1 LHKSIAFL
9 AVNNTLSIYKASA
22 GAGKTFTLTVEYILL
37 LLRKGKKEFEQT
49 LAVTFTNKATA
60 EMKERILETL
70 YGLSH
75 NIPECDGYLKVIQN
89 RLKELDEVMSE
100 QMIRQRASEALS
112 AILHDYTHFRVET
125 IDSFFQSVL
134 RNLAHELGLTAN
146 LQVELNNDEVVSR
159 AVDRVIENMQNR
171 KDVQGWIMDYV
182 EEQLQ
187 TGERWNIAGMIKQ
200 FARCIF
206 EEAFQNR
213 SAEEREKISDS
224 AEMNAFKKEMHAI
237 INSCKNQLSEKA
249 EAFERL
255 VNEKTLNFERI
266 SNGRIYLSFLNLVR
280 SEKTAPAS
288 ATIYKAAD
296 NYEAMLKA
304 KDKTDPVLIAEAQE
318 IQTALAELLHLYEQN
333 SIAINTAK
341 LSLRYLNPLRLLNV
355 IEQEA
360 NTINAENNQFNLS
373 KTPTLL
379 SKLVEK
385 TDAPF
390 VFEKIGTQFHNVM
403 IDEFQDTSRLQW
415 NNFKVLLLENQSTGG
430 NDLLVGDIKQS
441 IYRWR
446 NGDWAILKNVKKEL
460 ANLSPQDKELR
471 YNFRSKKN
479 VIDFNNAFFPKAA
492 KVLDEIEPNARFQL
506 QDIYSDVEQQ
516 TNQTKEE
523 GYASVTLYTKSGNSA
538 PEDYEECMITDMIT
552 QIRTLMQG
560 GLTTQDFAILVR
572 KKDNAESL
580 ISWFHQL
587 APEIKLVSD
596 EAFLLESSVAVQML
610 VAALFVL
617 NDTKHLNPIPER
629 YLMMHY
635 HSDVLRQPRPMLE
648 IATAQPDELLPE
660 AFTQHKQE
668 LAQLPLY
675 LLCERLY
682 QIFQLDKI
690 EGQDTY
696 IFTFMDELQNHL
708 RSNPSDIHT
717 FLKAWDENIHN
728 HSIPAG
734 EVDGIRILTIHK
746 SKGLQFHTV
755 LLPYMDWTIEKDRND
770 DTIWCQA
777 EKEPFNALGSLPINA
792 GKNMQ
797 QSEFAP
803 DYNEEHLQRRVDALN
818 MIYVAFT
825 RAENNLY
832 VWGLT
837 AENEGSISIAG
848 DLIRAALPN
857 SQFIIHNSEFKIK
870 NEEQSGNSNSSLENN
885 SQRSTQHSP
894 KGGDGGGLST
904 LNSQLVYELGTP
916 VTAHKTEK
924 QHKNRMKSSHEEE
937 DALPVAMTSNAPTL
951 DFMQSNQSRKFIGS
965 LGTEEEAKTGKQ
977 TYLEVGKIMHYVLS
991 QIEHTGQ
998 IQKVLNHCMA
1008 EGIIT
1013 DRKLMDVVIK
1023 RLQKGFSN
1031 PKIAQWFSAD
1041 NQVFNECS
1049 ITSINKKTGEPYTLR
1064 PDRVIINGNQI
1075 TVIDFKFG
1083 RPEKEHHTQVQTYKE
1098 LMRTMY
1104 PDKQVEGYLWYI
1116 YSGKTE
1122 EVKA

>member
-1 LHKSIAFL
+1 MS
-9 AVNNTLSIYKASA
+9 NTLSIYKASA

-37 LLRKGKKEFEQT
+37 LLRNGRKEFEHT

-70 YGLSH
+70 YGLQ
-75 NIPECDGYLKVIQN
+75 NGIPECNGYLKVIQM
-89 RLKELDEVMSE
+89 RLKEFGEEMGE
-100 QMIRQRASEALS
+100 EMIRQRAGEALS

-146 LQVELNNDEVVSR
+146 LQVELNNDEVISR
-159 AVDRVIENMQNR
+159 SVDRVIENMQNR

-187 TGERWNIAGMIKQ
+187 TGERWNISGMIKQ

-224 AEMNAFKKEMHAI
+224 RQMSDFKKEMHSI
-237 INSCKNQLSEKA
+237 ITSCRNQLKESA
-249 EAFERL
+249 DALEAL
-255 VNEKTLNFERI
+255 VNEKALNFERI

-280 SEKTAPAS
+280 SEKMDGAS
-288 ATIYKAAD
+288 NTIYKAAD
-296 NYEAMLKA
+296 DYEVMLKA
-304 KDKTDPVLIAEAQE
+304 KDKNDLVLVADAQE
-318 IQTALAELLHLYEQN
+318 IQGGLSELLHLYERN

-360 NTINAENNQFNLS
+360 NSINAENNQFNLS

-385 TDAPF
+385 SDAPF

-415 NNFKVLLLENQSTGG
+415 NNFKVLLIENQSTGG

-446 NGDWAILKNVKKEL
+446 NGDWAILKNVKEEL
-460 ANLSPQDKELR
+460 ASLSPQDKELR

-479 VIDFNNAFFPKAA
+479 IIDFNNAFFPKAA
-492 KVLDEIEPNARFQL
+492 KALDDIEPQARFQIE
-506 QDIYSDVEQQ
+506 DIYSDVEQQ
-516 TNQTKEE
+516 TMQTKNE
-523 GYASVTLYTKSGNSA
+523 GYISISLYTKSGNSA
-538 PEDYEECMITDMIT
+538 PEDYEEGMVTDMISH
-552 QIRTLMQG
+552 IRQMMQE

-580 ISWFHQL
+580 LQWFHLL

-617 NDTKHLNPIPER
+617 NDNKHLNPIPER

-635 HSDVLRQPRPMLE
+635 HSDVLGQPLSMLQV
-648 IATAQPDELLPE
+648 ATDKAEDLLPE
-660 AFTQHKQE
+660 AFIQHKQE

-682 QIFQLDKI
+682 QLFHLDKI
-690 EGQDTY
+690 PGQDTY

-717 FLKAWDENIHN
+717 FLQAWDETIHN
-728 HSIPAG
+728 RSIPAG

-770 DTIWCQA
+770 DTIWCQTD
-777 EKEPFNALGSLPINA
+777 KEPYNALGSLPINA

-797 QSEFAP
+797 QSDFAS

-825 RAENNLY
+825 RAENNLL

-837 AENEGSISIAG
+837 AEKEGTITSAG
-848 DLIRAALPN
+848 DLIRAAIPN
-857 SQFIIHNSEFKIK
+857 SK
-870 NEEQSGNSNSSLENN
+870 
-885 SQRSTQHSP
+885 
-894 KGGDGGGLST
+894 LST
-904 LNSQLVYELGTP
+904 LNSKLIYELGEA
-916 VTAHKTEK
+916 VTSHKSEKK
-924 QHKNRMKSSHEEE
+924 QHKNRMKSSHEKEE
-937 DALPVAMTSNAPTL
+937 ALGVTMTSNAPTL

-965 LGTEEEAKTGKQ
+965 LGTEETEETGQQ

-991 QIEHTGQ
+991 QIEHADQ
-998 IQKVLNHCMA
+998 IQKVLNRCMA

-1013 DRKLMDVVIK
+1013 DKKLMDVVIK

-1031 PKIAQWFSAD
+1031 PKIAQWFAPD

-1049 ITSINKKTGEPYTLR
+1049 ITSISPETGEPCTLR
-1064 PDRVIINGNQI
+1064 PDRVIISGDTI

-1083 RPEKEHHTQVQTYKE
+1083 RPEQEHHTQVEAYKQ
-1098 LMRTMY
+1098 LMHAMY
-1104 PDKQVEGYLWYI
+1104 PQKQVEGYLWYI
-1116 YSGKTE
+1116 YSGKIE
-1122 EVKA
+1122 EVKG

>member
-1 LHKSIAFL
+1 M
-9 AVNNTLSIYKASA
+9 NNKLYIYKASA

-37 LLRKGKKEFEQT
+37 LLRNGRKEFEHT

-75 NIPECDGYLKVIQN
+75 HIPECDDYMEVIQR
-89 RLKELDEVMSE
+89 RLKEMGEEMGE
-100 QMIRQRASEALS
+100 EMIRQRAGEALS

-146 LQVELNNDEVVSR
+146 LQVELNNDEVISR
-159 AVDRVIENMQNR
+159 SVDRVIENMQNR

-187 TGERWNIAGMIKQ
+187 TGERWNISGMIKQ

-213 SAEEREKISDS
+213 SAAEREKISDS
-224 AEMNAFKKEMHAI
+224 RQMSDFKKEMHSI
-237 INSCKNQLSEKA
+237 ITNCHNQLK
-249 EAFERL
+249 EAADSFEVL
-255 VNEKTLNFERI
+255 VNEKSLNFDRI
-266 SNGRIYLSFLNLVR
+266 SNGRIYISFLNLVR
-280 SEKTAPAS
+280 SEKMDSAS
-288 ATIYKAAD
+288 NTIYKAAED
-296 NYEAMLKA
+296 YEVMLKA
-304 KDKTDPVLIAEAQE
+304 KDKNDSVLVTDAQK
-318 IQTALAELLHLYEQN
+318 IQGALSELLHLYEKN

-355 IEQEA
+355 IEQEV
-360 NTINAENNQFNLS
+360 NSINAENNQFNLS

-385 TDAPF
+385 SDAPF

-415 NNFKVLLLENQSTGG
+415 NNFKVLLIENQSTGG

-446 NGDWAILKNVKKEL
+446 NGDWAILKNVKEEL
-460 ANLSPQDKELR
+460 AGLSPKDKELR

-479 VIDFNNAFFPKAA
+479 IIDFNNAFFPKAA
-492 KVLDEIEPNARFQL
+492 KALDDIEPQARFHIA
-506 QDIYSDVEQQ
+506 DIYNDVEQL
-516 TNQTKEE
+516 TMQTKDE
-523 GYASVTLYTKSGNSA
+523 GYASITLYTKIGNSA
-538 PEDYEECMITDMIT
+538 PEDYEEGMITDMISR
-552 QIRTLMQG
+552 IRQLMRE
-560 GLTTQDFAILVR
+560 GLTQQDLAILVR
-572 KKDNAESL
+572 KKGNAESL
-580 ISWFHQL
+580 LQWFHLL

-617 NDTKHLNPIPER
+617 NDNRQLNPIPER
-629 YLMMHY
+629 YLLMHY
-635 HSDVLRQPRPMLE
+635 HSDVLGQPLSMLQV
-648 IATAQPDELLPE
+648 ATASPEDLLPE

-682 QIFQLDKI
+682 QLFQLDKI
-690 EGQDTY
+690 QGQDTY

-717 FLKAWDENIHN
+717 FLKAWDESIHSR
-728 HSIPAG
+728 SIPAG

-746 SKGLQFHTV
+746 SKGLEFHTV

-770 DTIWCQA
+770 DTIWCQTD
-777 EKEPFNALGSLPINA
+777 KEPFNALGSLPINA

-797 QSEFAP
+797 QSDFAS

-825 RAENNLY
+825 RPKNNLY
-832 VWGLT
+832 VWGLAT
-837 AENEGSISIAG
+837 EKKETITIAG

-857 SQFIIHNSEFKIK
+857 SQLK
-870 NEEQSGNSNSSLENN
+870 
-885 SQRSTQHSP
+885 
-894 KGGDGGGLST
+894 
-904 LNSQLVYELGTP
+904 YELGTP
-916 VTAHKTEK
+916 VTTHKEEK
-924 QHKNRMKSSHEEE
+924 TAHKNRMRSTHEKE
-937 DALPVAMTSNAPTL
+937 DSLPVAMTSSAPTL

-965 LGTEEEAKTGKQ
+965 LGTEEQTGTVQQ
-977 TYLEVGKIMHYVLS
+977 TYLEIGKIMHYVLS

-998 IQKVLNHCMA
+998 IQKVLNRCMA

-1013 DRKLMDVVIK
+1013 DRKLMDVVIN
-1023 RLQKGFSN
+1023 RLKKGFTN
-1031 PKIAQWFSAD
+1031 PKIAQWFQPD

-1049 ITSINKKTGEPYTLR
+1049 ITSISKDTGEPITLR
-1064 PDRVIINGNQI
+1064 PDRVIINDNRI

-1083 RPEKEHHTQVQTYKE
+1083 SPDREHHDQVKAYKE
-1098 LMRTMY
+1098 LMRAMY
-1104 PDKQVEGYLWYI
+1104 PEKQVEGYLWYI

-1122 EVKA
+1122 EVKG

>member
-1 LHKSIAFL
+1 
-9 AVNNTLSIYKASA
+9 
-22 GAGKTFTLTVEYILL
+22 
-37 LLRKGKKEFEQT
+37 
-49 LAVTFTNKATA
+49 
-60 EMKERILETL
+60 MKERILETL

-75 NIPECDGYLKVIQN
+75 HIPDCDDYLKEIQKRQEKLN
-89 RLKELDEVMSE
+89 EEMGE
-100 QMIRQRASEALS
+100 EMIRRRAAEALS

-146 LQVELNNDEVVSR
+146 LQVELNNDEVISR
-159 AVDRVIENMQNR
+159 SVDRVIENMQNR

-187 TGERWNIAGMIKQ
+187 TGERWNITGMIKQ

-206 EEAFQNR
+206 EETFQNR
-213 SAEEREKISDS
+213 SEQEREKISDS
-224 AEMNAFKKEMHAI
+224 SQMNAFKKEMHSI
-237 INSCKNQLSEKA
+237 INSCKKQLE
-249 EAFERL
+249 EAADSFETL
-255 VNEKTLNFERI
+255 VNSKTLNFERI

-280 SEKTAPAS
+280 SEKAEKAS
-288 ATIYKAAD
+288 GTIKNAAKD
-296 NYEAMLKA
+296 YEVMLRA
-304 KDKTDPVLIAEAQE
+304 KDKNDPILVAEAQK
-318 IQTALAELLHLYEQN
+318 IQGALSELLHLYEKN

-341 LSLRYLNPLRLLNV
+341 LSLRYLNPMRLLNV
-355 IEQEA
+355 IEQEV
-360 NTINAENNQFNLS
+360 NSINAENNQFNLS

-415 NNFKVLLLENQSTGG
+415 NNFKVLLIENQSTGG

-446 NGDWAILKNVKKEL
+446 NGDWAILKNVKEEL
-460 ANLSPQDKELR
+460 ANLSPQDKDLN
-471 YNFRSKKN
+471 YNFRSQKN
-479 VIDFNNAFFPKAA
+479 LIDFNNAFFLKAA
-492 KVLDEIEPNARFQL
+492 QALDNLKPDARFKIKEIYKDVAQL
-506 QDIYSDVEQQ
+506 TRKTENTGFV
-516 TNQTKEE
+516 
-523 GYASVTLYTKSGNSA
+523 SVTLYTKSGNSA
-538 PEDYEECMITDMIT
+538 PDDYEERMITDMIT
-552 QIRTLMQG
+552 QIRTLQQQ
-560 GLTTQDFAILVR
+560 GLTSQDLAILVR

-580 ISWFHQL
+580 LQWFHQL

-617 NDTKHLNPIPER
+617 NDNKHLNPIPER

-635 HSDVLRQPRPMLE
+635 HTDVLQQPISMLTV
-648 IATAQPDELLPE
+648 ATASPEDLLPE

-682 QIFQLDKI
+682 QLFQLDKI
-690 EGQDTY
+690 QGQDTY

-717 FLKAWDENIHN
+717 FLKAWDESIHSR
-728 HSIPAG
+728 SIPAG

-746 SKGLQFHTV
+746 SKGLEFHTV

-770 DTIWCQA
+770 DTIWCQTD
-777 EKEPFNALGSLPINA
+777 KEPFNALGSLPINA

-797 QSEFAP
+797 QSDFAS

-825 RAENNLY
+825 RPKNNLY
-832 VWGLT
+832 VWGLAT
-837 AENEGSISIAG
+837 EKKETITIAG

-857 SQFIIHNSEFKIK
+857 SQFPI
-870 NEEQSGNSNSSLENN
+870 
-885 SQRSTQHSP
+885 P
-894 KGGDGGGLST
+894 D
-904 LNSQLVYELGTP
+904 SQLKYDLGTP
-916 VTAHKTEK
+916 VTTHKEEK
-924 QHKNRMKSSHEEE
+924 KEHKNRMKSTHEKE
-937 DALPVAMTSNAPTL
+937 DSLPVAMTSSAPTL

-965 LGTEEEAKTGKQ
+965 LGTEEQTGTVQQ
-977 TYLEVGKIMHYVLS
+977 TYLEIGKIMHYVLS

-998 IQKVLNHCMA
+998 IQKVLNRCMA

-1013 DRKLMDVVIK
+1013 DRKLMDVVIN
-1023 RLQKGFSN
+1023 RLKKGFTN
-1031 PKIAQWFSAD
+1031 PKIAQWFQPD

-1049 ITSINKKTGEPYTLR
+1049 ITSIKKDTGEPITLR
-1064 PDRVIINGNQI
+1064 PDRVIINDNRI

-1083 RPEKEHHTQVQTYKE
+1083 SPDREHHDQVKAYKE
-1098 LMRTMY
+1098 LMRAMY
-1104 PDKQVEGYLWYI
+1104 PEKQVEGYLWYI

-1122 EVKA
+1122 EVKG

>member
-1 LHKSIAFL
+1 MS
-9 AVNNTLSIYKASA
+9 NTLSIYKASA

-37 LLRKGKKEFEQT
+37 LLRKGRKEFEHT

-70 YGLSH
+70 YGLH
-75 NIPECDGYLKVIQN
+75 NRIPECDGYLKVIQK
-89 RLKELDEVMSE
+89 RLQELDEDMGE
-100 QMIRQRASEALS
+100 EMIRQRAGEALS
-112 AILHDYTHFRVET
+112 AILHDYTHFRVEA

-146 LQVELNNDEVVSR
+146 LQVELNNDEVISR
-159 AVDRVIENMQNR
+159 SVDRVIENMQNR

-187 TGERWNIAGMIKQ
+187 TGERWNISGMIKQ

-213 SAEEREKISDS
+213 SEEEREKLSDS
-224 AEMNAFKKEMHAI
+224 RQMNDFKKEMNAI
-237 INSCKNQLSEKA
+237 ITSCRNQLK
-249 EAFERL
+249 EAADSLEAL

-266 SNGRIYLSFLNLVR
+266 SNGRIYQSFLNLVR
-280 SEKTAPAS
+280 SDRTDTAS
-288 ATIYKAAD
+288 NTIYKAAGD
-296 NYEAMLKA
+296 YEVMLKA
-304 KDKTDPVLIAEAQE
+304 KDKNDSALIADAQE
-318 IQTALAELLHLYEQN
+318 IQTALAKLLSLYEKN

-360 NTINAENNQFNLS
+360 NSINAENNQFNLS

-385 TDAPF
+385 SDAPF

-415 NNFKVLLLENQSTGG
+415 NNFKVLLIENQSTGG

-446 NGDWAILKNVKKEL
+446 NGDWAILKNVQQEL
-460 ANLSPQDKELR
+460 ANLSPETKELR

-479 VIDFNNAFFPKAA
+479 VIDFNNAFFPLAA
-492 KVLDEIEPNARFQL
+492 QALDDLEPNARFRIK
-506 QDIYSDVEQQ
+506 DIYSDVEQL
-516 TNQTKEE
+516 TFQTKDE

-538 PEDYEECMITDMIT
+538 PEDYEERMITDMIT
-552 QIRTLMQG
+552 HIRQMTQK
-560 GLTTQDFAILVR
+560 GLTTHDFAILVR

-580 ISWFHQL
+580 LQWFHLL
-587 APEIKLVSD
+587 APDIKLVSD

-617 NDTKHLNPIPER
+617 NDNRQLNPVPER

-635 HSDVLRQPRPMLE
+635 HSDVLGQPLSMLQ
-648 IATAQPDELLPE
+648 IATAKSGELLPE
-660 AFTQHKQE
+660 DFTQHKQE

-682 QIFQLDKI
+682 QIFQLDRI
-690 EGQDTY
+690 PGQDTY

-717 FLKAWDENIHN
+717 FLQAWDETIHSR
-728 HSIPAG
+728 SIPAG

-770 DTIWCQA
+770 DTIWCQT
-777 EKEPFNALGSLPINA
+777 EKDPYNALGSLPINA

-797 QSEFAP
+797 QSDFAP

-825 RAENNLY
+825 RAENNLL

-837 AENEGSISIAG
+837 AEKEGTISSAG
-848 DLIRAALPN
+848 DLIRAAISILKPTIEREKSDARISSSEREQARPQVN
-857 SQFIIHNSEFKIK
+857 SQFSI
-870 NEEQSGNSNSSLENN
+870 
-885 SQRSTQHSP
+885 
-894 KGGDGGGLST
+894 
-904 LNSQLVYELGTP
+904 LNSQLYYELGEVFTS
-916 VTAHKTEK
+916 HKSAEAK
-924 QHKNRMKSSHEEE
+924 HKNRMKSSHDKE
-937 DALPVAMTSNAPTL
+937 DALEVTMASNAPTL
-951 DFMQSNQSRKFIGS
+951 DFMQSNQSRKFISGLGS
-965 LGTEEEAKTGKQ
+965 EEQPEAGQQ

-998 IQKVLNHCMA
+998 IQKVLYRCMA

-1031 PKIAQWFSAD
+1031 PKIAQWFAPD

-1049 ITSINKKTGEPYTLR
+1049 ITSISPETGKPRTLR
-1064 PDRVIINGNQI
+1064 PDRVVICGDRI

-1083 RPEKEHHTQVQTYKE
+1083 RPETEHHTQVEAYKQ
-1098 LMRTMY
+1098 LMHAMY
-1104 PDKQVEGYLWYI
+1104 PGKQVEGYLWYI

>member
-1 LHKSIAFL
+1 MS
-9 AVNNTLSIYKASA
+9 NTLSIYKASA

-37 LLRKGKKEFEQT
+37 LLRKGRKEFEHT

-70 YGLSH
+70 YGLH
-75 NIPECDGYLKVIQN
+75 NRIPECDGYLKVIQK
-89 RLKELDEVMSE
+89 RLQELDEEMGE
-100 QMIRQRASEALS
+100 EMIRQRAGEALS

-146 LQVELNNDEVVSR
+146 LQVELNNDEVISR
-159 AVDRVIENMQNR
+159 SVDRVIENMQNR
-171 KDVQGWIMDYV
+171 KDVQGWITDYV

-187 TGERWNIAGMIKQ
+187 TGERWNISGMIKQ

-213 SAEEREKISDS
+213 SEEEREKLSDS
-224 AEMNAFKKEMHAI
+224 RQMNDFKKEMNAI
-237 INSCKNQLSEKA
+237 ITSCRNQLK
-249 EAFERL
+249 EAADSLEAL

-266 SNGRIYLSFLNLVR
+266 SNGRIYQSFLNLVR
-280 SEKTAPAS
+280 SDRTDTAS
-288 ATIYKAAD
+288 NTIYKAAGD
-296 NYEAMLKA
+296 YEVMLKA
-304 KDKTDPVLIAEAQE
+304 KDKNDSALIADAQE
-318 IQTALAELLHLYEQN
+318 IQTALAKLLSLYEKN

-360 NTINAENNQFNLS
+360 NSINAENNQFNLS

-385 TDAPF
+385 SDAPF

-415 NNFKVLLLENQSTGG
+415 NNFKVLLIENQSTGG

-446 NGDWAILKNVKKEL
+446 NGDWAILKNVQQEL
-460 ANLSPQDKELR
+460 ANLSPEPKELR

-479 VIDFNNAFFPKAA
+479 VIDFNNAFFPLAA
-492 KVLDEIEPNARFQL
+492 QALDDLEPNARFRIK
-506 QDIYSDVEQQ
+506 DIYSDVEQL
-516 TNQTKEE
+516 TFQTKDE

-538 PEDYEECMITDMIT
+538 PEDYEERMITDMIT
-552 QIRTLMQG
+552 HIRQMTQK
-560 GLTTQDFAILVR
+560 GLTTHDFAILVR

-580 ISWFHQL
+580 LQWFHLL
-587 APEIKLVSD
+587 APDIKLVSD

-617 NDTKHLNPIPER
+617 NDNRQLNPVPER

-635 HSDVLRQPRPMLE
+635 HSDVLGQPLSMLQ
-648 IATAQPDELLPE
+648 IATAKSGELLPE

-682 QIFQLDKI
+682 QIFQLDRI
-690 EGQDTY
+690 PGQDTY

-717 FLKAWDENIHN
+717 FLQAWDETIHSR
-728 HSIPAG
+728 SIPAG

-770 DTIWCQA
+770 DTIWCQT
-777 EKEPFNALGSLPINA
+777 EKDPYNALGSLPINA

-797 QSEFAP
+797 QSDFAP

-825 RAENNLY
+825 RAENNLL

-837 AENEGSISIAG
+837 AEKEGTISSAG
-848 DLIRAALPN
+848 DLIRAAISILKPTIEREKSDARISSSEREQARPQVN
-857 SQFIIHNSEFKIK
+857 SQFSI
-870 NEEQSGNSNSSLENN
+870 
-885 SQRSTQHSP
+885 
-894 KGGDGGGLST
+894 
-904 LNSQLVYELGTP
+904 LNSQLYYELGEVFTS
-916 VTAHKTEK
+916 HKSAEAK
-924 QHKNRMKSSHEEE
+924 HKNRMKSSHDKE
-937 DALPVAMTSNAPTL
+937 DALEVTMASNAPTL
-951 DFMQSNQSRKFIGS
+951 DFMQSNQSRKFISGLGS
-965 LGTEEEAKTGKQ
+965 EEQPEAGQQ

-998 IQKVLNHCMA
+998 IQKVLNRCMA

-1031 PKIAQWFSAD
+1031 PKIAQWFAPD

-1049 ITSINKKTGEPYTLR
+1049 ITSISPETGEPRTLR
-1064 PDRVIINGNQI
+1064 PDRVVICGDRI

-1083 RPEKEHHTQVQTYKE
+1083 RTETEHHTQVEAYKQ
-1098 LMRTMY
+1098 LMHAMY

>member
-1 LHKSIAFL
+1 MS
-9 AVNNTLSIYKASA
+9 NTLSIYKASA

-37 LLRKGKKEFEQT
+37 LLRKGRKEFEHT

-70 YGLSH
+70 YGLH
-75 NIPECDGYLKVIQN
+75 NRIPECDGYLKVIQK
-89 RLKELDEVMSE
+89 RLQELDEEMGE
-100 QMIRQRASEALS
+100 EMIRQRAGEALS

-146 LQVELNNDEVVSR
+146 LQVELNNDEVISR
-159 AVDRVIENMQNR
+159 SVDRVIENMQNR

-187 TGERWNIAGMIKQ
+187 TGERWNISGMIKQ

-213 SAEEREKISDS
+213 SEEEREKLSDS
-224 AEMNAFKKEMHAI
+224 RQMNDFKKEMNAI
-237 INSCKNQLSEKA
+237 ITSCRNQLK
-249 EAFERL
+249 EAADSLEAL

-266 SNGRIYLSFLNLVR
+266 SNGRIYQSFLNLVR
-280 SEKTAPAS
+280 SDRTDTAS
-288 ATIYKAAD
+288 NTIYKAAGD
-296 NYEAMLKA
+296 YEVMLKA
-304 KDKTDPVLIAEAQE
+304 KDKNDSALIADAQE
-318 IQTALAELLHLYEQN
+318 IQTALAKLLSLYEKN

-360 NTINAENNQFNLS
+360 NSINAENNQFNLS

-385 TDAPF
+385 SDAPF

-415 NNFKVLLLENQSTGG
+415 NNFKVLLIENQSTGG

-446 NGDWAILKNVKKEL
+446 NGDWAILKNVQQEL
-460 ANLSPQDKELR
+460 ANLSPEPKELR

-479 VIDFNNAFFPKAA
+479 VIDFNNAFFPLAA
-492 KVLDEIEPNARFQL
+492 QALDDLEPNARFRIK
-506 QDIYSDVEQQ
+506 DIYSDVEQL
-516 TNQTKEE
+516 TFQTKDE

-538 PEDYEECMITDMIT
+538 PEDYEERMITDMIT
-552 QIRTLMQG
+552 HIRQMTQK
-560 GLTTQDFAILVR
+560 GLTTHDFAILVR

-580 ISWFHQL
+580 LQWFHLL
-587 APEIKLVSD
+587 APDIKLVSD

-617 NDTKHLNPIPER
+617 NDNRQLNPVPER

-635 HSDVLRQPRPMLE
+635 HSDVLGQPLSMLQ
-648 IATAQPDELLPE
+648 IATAKSGELLPE

-682 QIFQLDKI
+682 QIFQLDRI
-690 EGQDTY
+690 PGQDTY

-717 FLKAWDENIHN
+717 FLQAWDETIHSR
-728 HSIPAG
+728 SIPAG

-770 DTIWCQA
+770 DTIWCQT
-777 EKEPFNALGSLPINA
+777 EKDPYNALGSLPINA

-797 QSEFAP
+797 QSDFAP

-825 RAENNLY
+825 RAENNLL

-837 AENEGSISIAG
+837 AEKEGTISSAG
-848 DLIRAALPN
+848 DLIRAAISILKPTIEREKSDARISSSEREQARPQVN
-857 SQFIIHNSEFKIK
+857 SQFSI
-870 NEEQSGNSNSSLENN
+870 
-885 SQRSTQHSP
+885 
-894 KGGDGGGLST
+894 
-904 LNSQLVYELGTP
+904 LNSQLYYELGEVFTS
-916 VTAHKTEK
+916 HKSAEAK
-924 QHKNRMKSSHEEE
+924 HKNRMKSSHDKE
-937 DALPVAMTSNAPTL
+937 DALEVTMASNAPTL
-951 DFMQSNQSRKFIGS
+951 DFMQSNQSRKFISGLGS
-965 LGTEEEAKTGKQ
+965 EEQPEAGQQ

-998 IQKVLNHCMA
+998 IQKVLNRCMA

-1031 PKIAQWFSAD
+1031 PKIAQWFAPD

-1049 ITSINKKTGEPYTLR
+1049 ITSISPETGEPRTLR
-1064 PDRVIINGNQI
+1064 PDRVVICGDRI

-1083 RPEKEHHTQVQTYKE
+1083 RPETEHHTQVEAYKQ
-1098 LMRTMY
+1098 LMHAMY

>member
-1 LHKSIAFL
+1 MQVFLFCGAKLRKKTLSLHKSIAFL

-89 RLKELDEVMSE
+89 RLKELHEVMGE
-100 QMIRQRASEALS
+100 EMIRQRASEALS
-112 AILHDYTHFRVET
+112 AILHDYPHFRVET

-159 AVDRVIENMQNR
+159 SVDRVIENMQNR

-213 SAEEREKISDS
+213 STEEREKISDS

-237 INSCKNQLSEKA
+237 INSCKNQLAERA

-255 VNEKTLNFERI
+255 VNGKTLNFERI
-266 SNGRIYLSFLNLVR
+266 SNGRIYLSFLKLVR
-280 SEKTAPAS
+280 SENTDRAS
-288 ATIYKAAD
+288 NTIYKAAD
-296 NYEAMLKA
+296 DYEVMLKA
-304 KDKTDPVLIAEAQE
+304 VDRNNPQLVAEAQE
-318 IQTALAELLHLYEQN
+318 IQTALAELLHLYER
-333 SIAINTAK
+333 SSFAINTAK

-360 NTINAENNQFNLS
+360 NAINAENNQFNLS

-415 NNFKVLLLENQSTGG
+415 NNFKVLLIENQATGG

-446 NGDWAILKNVKKEL
+446 NGDWAILKNVKQEL
-460 ANLSPQDKELR
+460 ANLKPQDKELC

-492 KVLDEIEPNARFQL
+492 KVLDEIEPQARFRL

-516 TNQTKEE
+516 TFQTKEE
-523 GYASVTLYTKSGNSA
+523 GYASVTLYTKSGNAA
-538 PEDYEECMITDMIT
+538 PEDYEERMITDMIT

-560 GLTTQDFAILVR
+560 GLSTQDFAILVR
-572 KKDNAESL
+572 KKNNAESL
-580 ISWFHQL
+580 LNWFHLL

-617 NDTKHLNPIPER
+617 NNTKHLNPIPER

-635 HSDVLRQPRPMLE
+635 YSDVLQEPLPMLE
-648 IATAQPDELLPE
+648 IATAQPDDLLPE

-690 EGQDTY
+690 DGQDTY

-734 EVDGIRILTIHK
+734 EIDGIRILTIHK

-832 VWGLT
+832 VWGLA
-837 AENEGSISIAG
+837 AENEGNISIAG
-848 DLIRAALPN
+848 DLIRASLPN
-857 SQFIIHNSEFKIK
+857 SQ
-870 NEEQSGNSNSSLENN
+870 
-885 SQRSTQHSP
+885 
-894 KGGDGGGLST
+894 LST
-904 LNSQLVYELGTP
+904 VNCQLFYELGTP
-916 VTAHKTEK
+916 VTTHKTEK
-924 QHKNRMKSSHEEE
+924 QHKNRMKSSHEKE
-937 DALPVAMTSNAPTL
+937 DALNVAMTSNAPTL

-965 LGTEEEAKTGKQ
+965 LGTEEEAETGQQ

-1049 ITSINKKTGEPYTLR
+1049 ITSINKETGEPYTLR

-1083 RPEKEHHTQVQTYKE
+1083 RPDTEHHTQVQTYKE

>member
-1 LHKSIAFL
+1 MS
-9 AVNNTLSIYKASA
+9 NTLSIYKASA

-37 LLRKGKKEFEQT
+37 LLRKGRKEFEHT

-70 YGLSH
+70 YGLH
-75 NIPECDGYLKVIQN
+75 NRIPECDGYLKVIQK
-89 RLKELDEVMSE
+89 RLQELDEEMGE
-100 QMIRQRASEALS
+100 EMIRQRAGEALS

-146 LQVELNNDEVVSR
+146 LQVELNNDEVISR
-159 AVDRVIENMQNR
+159 SVDRVIENMQNR

-187 TGERWNIAGMIKQ
+187 TGERWNISGMIKQ

-213 SAEEREKISDS
+213 SEEEREKLSDS
-224 AEMNAFKKEMHAI
+224 RQMNDFKKEMNAI
-237 INSCKNQLSEKA
+237 ITSCRNQLK
-249 EAFERL
+249 EAADSLEAL

-266 SNGRIYLSFLNLVR
+266 SNGRIYQSFLNLVR
-280 SEKTAPAS
+280 SDRTDTAS
-288 ATIYKAAD
+288 NTIYKAAGD
-296 NYEAMLKA
+296 YEVMLKA
-304 KDKTDPVLIAEAQE
+304 KDKNDSALIADAQE
-318 IQTALAELLHLYEQN
+318 IQTALAKLLSLYEKN

-360 NTINAENNQFNLS
+360 NSINAENNQFNLS

-385 TDAPF
+385 SDAPF

-415 NNFKVLLLENQSTGG
+415 NNFKVLLIENQSTGG

-446 NGDWAILKNVKKEL
+446 NGDWAILKNVQQEL
-460 ANLSPQDKELR
+460 ANLSPEPKELR

-479 VIDFNNAFFPKAA
+479 VIDFNNAFFPLAA
-492 KVLDEIEPNARFQL
+492 QALDDLEPNARFRIK
-506 QDIYSDVEQQ
+506 DIYSDVEQL
-516 TNQTKEE
+516 TFQTKDE

-538 PEDYEECMITDMIT
+538 PEDYEERMITDMIT
-552 QIRTLMQG
+552 HIRQMTQK
-560 GLTTQDFAILVR
+560 GLTTHDFAILVR

-580 ISWFHQL
+580 LQWFHLL
-587 APEIKLVSD
+587 APDIKLVSD

-617 NDTKHLNPIPER
+617 NDNRQLNPVPER

-635 HSDVLRQPRPMLE
+635 HSDVLGQPLSMLQ
-648 IATAQPDELLPE
+648 IATAKSGELLPE

-682 QIFQLDKI
+682 QIFQLDRI
-690 EGQDTY
+690 PGQDTY

-717 FLKAWDENIHN
+717 FLQAWDETIHSR
-728 HSIPAG
+728 SIPAG

-770 DTIWCQA
+770 DTIWCQT
-777 EKEPFNALGSLPINA
+777 EKDPYNALGSLPINA

-797 QSEFAP
+797 QSDFAP

-825 RAENNLY
+825 RAENNLL

-837 AENEGSISIAG
+837 AEKEGTISSAG
-848 DLIRAALPN
+848 DLIRAAISILKPTIEREKSDARISSSEREQARPQVN
-857 SQFIIHNSEFKIK
+857 SQFSI
-870 NEEQSGNSNSSLENN
+870 
-885 SQRSTQHSP
+885 
-894 KGGDGGGLST
+894 
-904 LNSQLVYELGTP
+904 LNSQLYYELGEVFTS
-916 VTAHKTEK
+916 HKSAEAK
-924 QHKNRMKSSHEEE
+924 HKNRMKSSHDKE
-937 DALPVAMTSNAPTL
+937 DALEVTMASNAPTL
-951 DFMQSNQSRKFIGS
+951 DFMQSNQSRKFISGLGS
-965 LGTEEEAKTGKQ
+965 EEQPEAGQQ

-998 IQKVLNHCMA
+998 IQKVLNRCMA

-1031 PKIAQWFSAD
+1031 PKIAQWFAPD

-1049 ITSINKKTGEPYTLR
+1049 ITSISPETGEPRTLR
-1064 PDRVIINGNQI
+1064 PDRVVICGDRI

-1083 RPEKEHHTQVQTYKE
+1083 RTETEHHTQVEAYKQ
-1098 LMRTMY
+1098 LMHAMY

>member
-1 LHKSIAFL
+1 M
-9 AVNNTLSIYKASA
+9 NNTLSIYKASA
-22 GAGKTFTLTVEYILL
+22 GAGKTFTLTIEYILL
-37 LLRKGKKEFEQT
+37 LLSKGPKEFEHT

-75 NIPECDGYLKVIQN
+75 HIPDCDDYLKEIQKRQEKLN
-89 RLKELDEVMSE
+89 EEMGE
-100 QMIRQRASEALS
+100 EMIRQRAAEALS

-146 LQVELNNDEVVSR
+146 LQVELNNDEVISR
-159 AVDRVIENMQNR
+159 SVDRVIENMQNR

-187 TGERWNIAGMIKQ
+187 TGERWNITGMIKQ

-213 SAEEREKISDS
+213 SEQEREKISDS
-224 AEMNAFKKEMHAI
+224 SQMNAFKKEMNSI
-237 INSCKNQLSEKA
+237 INSCKKQLE
-249 EAFERL
+249 EAADSFETL
-255 VNEKTLNFERI
+255 VNSKTLNFERI

-280 SEKTAPAS
+280 SEKAEKVSETIKN
-288 ATIYKAAD
+288 ATKD
-296 NYEAMLKA
+296 YEVMLRA
-304 KDKTDPVLIAEAQE
+304 KDKNDPILVAEAQE
-318 IQTALAELLHLYEQN
+318 IQAELSSLLHLYENN
-333 SIAINTAK
+333 SMTINTAK

-415 NNFKVLLLENQSTGG
+415 NNFKVLLIENQSTGG

-446 NGDWAILKNVKKEL
+446 NGDWAILKNVKEEL
-460 ANLSPQDKELR
+460 ANLSPQDKDLNC
-471 YNFRSKKN
+471 NFRSQKN
-479 VIDFNNAFFPKAA
+479 LIDFNNAFFLKAA
-492 KVLDEIEPNARFQL
+492 QALDDLKPDARFKIKEIYKDVAQL
-506 QDIYSDVEQQ
+506 TRKTENTGFV
-516 TNQTKEE
+516 
-523 GYASVTLYTKSGNSA
+523 SVTLYTKSGNSA
-538 PEDYEECMITDMIT
+538 PDDYEERMITDMIT
-552 QIRTLMQG
+552 QIRTLQQQ
-560 GLTTQDFAILVR
+560 GLTSQDLAILVR
-572 KKDNAESL
+572 KKNNAESL
-580 ISWFHQL
+580 LQWFNQL

-617 NDTKHLNPIPER
+617 NDNKHLNPIPER

-635 HSDVLRQPRPMLE
+635 HTDVLQQPISMLTV
-648 IATAQPDELLPE
+648 ATASPEDLLPE

-682 QIFQLDKI
+682 QLFQLDKI
-690 EGQDTY
+690 QGQDTY

-717 FLKAWDENIHN
+717 FLKAWDESIHSR
-728 HSIPAG
+728 SIPAG

-746 SKGLQFHTV
+746 SKGLEFHTV

-770 DTIWCQA
+770 DTIWCQTD
-777 EKEPFNALGSLPINA
+777 KEPFNALGSLPINA

-797 QSEFAP
+797 QSDFAS

-825 RAENNLY
+825 RPKNNLY
-832 VWGLT
+832 VWGLAT
-837 AENEGSISIAG
+837 EKKETITIAG

-857 SQFIIHNSEFKIK
+857 SQFPI
-870 NEEQSGNSNSSLENN
+870 
-885 SQRSTQHSP
+885 P
-894 KGGDGGGLST
+894 D
-904 LNSQLVYELGTP
+904 SQLKYDLGTP
-916 VTAHKTEK
+916 VTTHKEEK
-924 QHKNRMKSSHEEE
+924 KEHKNRMKSTHEKE
-937 DALPVAMTSNAPTL
+937 DSLPVAMTSSAPTL

-965 LGTEEEAKTGKQ
+965 LGTEEQTGTVQQ
-977 TYLEVGKIMHYVLS
+977 TYLEIGKIMHYVLS

-998 IQKVLNHCMA
+998 IQKVLNRCMA

-1013 DRKLMDVVIK
+1013 DRKLMDVVIN
-1023 RLQKGFSN
+1023 RLKKGFTN
-1031 PKIAQWFSAD
+1031 PKIAQWFQPD

-1049 ITSINKKTGEPYTLR
+1049 ITSISKDTGEPITLR
-1064 PDRVIINGNQI
+1064 PDRVIINDNRI

-1083 RPEKEHHTQVQTYKE
+1083 SPDREHHDQVKAYKE
-1098 LMRTMY
+1098 LMRAMY
-1104 PDKQVEGYLWYI
+1104 PEKQVEGYLWYI

-1122 EVKA
+1122 EVKG

>member
-1 LHKSIAFL
+1 MS
-9 AVNNTLSIYKASA
+9 NTLFIYKASA

-37 LLRKGKKEFEQT
+37 LLCKGRKEFEHT

-75 NIPECDGYLKVIQN
+75 HIPECDDYLEVIQM
-89 RLKELDEVMSE
+89 RLKELNEEMDEG
-100 QMIRQRASEALS
+100 MIRQRAAEALS
-112 AILHDYTHFRVET
+112 AILHDYSHFRVET

-146 LQVELNNDEVVSR
+146 LQVELNNDEVISR
-159 AVDRVIENMQNR
+159 SVDRVIENMQNR

-187 TGERWNIAGMIKQ
+187 TGERWNITGMIKQ

-213 SAEEREKISDS
+213 SVQEREKISDS
-224 AEMNAFKKEMHAI
+224 SQMNAFKKEMNCI
-237 INSCKNQLSEKA
+237 INSCRNQLK
-249 EAFERL
+249 EAADSFETL
-255 VNEKTLNFERI
+255 VNGKTLDFGRI

-280 SEKTAPAS
+280 SEKAEKAS
-288 ATIYKAAD
+288 NTIYKAID
-296 NYEAMLKA
+296 DYEVMLRA
-304 KDKTDPVLIAEAQE
+304 KDRNDPVLVAEAQE
-318 IQTALAELLHLYEQN
+318 ILAGLSSLLHLYENN
-333 SIAINTAK
+333 SMVINTAK

-360 NTINAENNQFNLS
+360 NSINAENNQFNLS

-415 NNFKVLLLENQSTGG
+415 NNFKVLLIENQSTGG

-446 NGDWAILKNVKKEL
+446 NGDWAILKNVKEEL
-460 ANLSPQDKELR
+460 GNLSPQDKELR
-471 YNFRSKKN
+471 FNFRSQKN
-479 VIDFNNAFFPKAA
+479 LIDFNNAFFLKAA
-492 KVLDEIEPNARFQL
+492 QALDALEPDARFKIK
-506 QDIYSDVEQQ
+506 DIYSDVAQLTRKTEN
-516 TNQTKEE
+516 T
-523 GYASVTLYTKSGNSA
+523 GFVGVTLYTKNGNSA
-538 PEDYEECMITDMIT
+538 PEDYEERMITDMIT
-552 QIRTLMQG
+552 QIRTLMQQ
-560 GLTTQDFAILVR
+560 GLTSQDLAILVR
-572 KKDNAESL
+572 RKDNAESL
-580 ISWFHQL
+580 LQWFHQL

-617 NDTKHLNPIPER
+617 NDNKHLNPVPER

-635 HSDVLRQPRPMLE
+635 QTDVLQQPIPMLTV
-648 IATAQPDELLPE
+648 ATGSPEDLLPE

-682 QIFQLDKI
+682 QLFQLDKI
-690 EGQDTY
+690 QGQDTY

-717 FLKAWDENIHN
+717 FLKAWDESIHS

-746 SKGLQFHTV
+746 SKGLEFHTV

-770 DTIWCQA
+770 DTIWCQTD
-777 EKEPFNALGSLPINA
+777 KEPFNALGSLPINA

-797 QSEFAP
+797 QSDFAP

-825 RAENNLY
+825 RPRNNLY

-837 AENEGSISIAG
+837 TDKEGTITISG
-848 DLIRAALPN
+848 DLIRAALPT
-857 SQFIIHNSEFKIK
+857 SQF
-870 NEEQSGNSNSSLENN
+870 
-885 SQRSTQHSP
+885 P
-894 KGGDGGGLST
+894 T
-904 LNSQLVYELGTP
+904 LNSQFSILNSQLKYDLGTP
-916 VTAHKTEK
+916 VTTHKEEK
-924 QHKNRMKSSHEEE
+924 DKHKNRMKSTHEKE
-937 DALPVAMTSNAPTL
+937 DSLPVSMTSSAPTL
-951 DFMQSNQSRKFIGS
+951 DFMQSNQSRKFISS
-965 LGTEEEAKTGKQ
+965 LGTEEQTETGQQ
-977 TYLEVGKIMHYVLS
+977 TYLEIGKIMHYVLS

-998 IQKVLNHCMA
+998 IQKVLNRCMA

-1023 RLQKGFSN
+1023 RLKKGFTN
-1031 PKIAQWFSAD
+1031 PKIAQWFQPE

-1049 ITSINKKTGEPYTLR
+1049 ITSIKKDTGEPVTLR
-1064 PDRVIINGNQI
+1064 PDRVIINDNRI

-1083 RPEKEHHTQVQTYKE
+1083 RPDSNHHDQVKAYKE
-1098 LMRTMY
+1098 LMRAMY
-1104 PDKQVEGYLWYI
+1104 PEKQVEGYLWYI

>member
-1 LHKSIAFL
+1 MS
-9 AVNNTLSIYKASA
+9 NTLSIYKASA
-22 GAGKTFTLTVEYILL
+22 GAGKTFTLTIEYILL
-37 LLRKGKKEFEQT
+37 LLRNGRKEFEHT

-75 NIPECDGYLKVIQN
+75 QIPDSNDYLEKIQE
-89 RLKELDEVMSE
+89 RLKDLKEEMSE
-100 QMIRQRASEALS
+100 EMIRQRAGEALS
-112 AILHDYTHFRVET
+112 SILHDYTHFRVET
-125 IDSFFQSVL
+125 IDSFFQSLL

-146 LQVELNNDEVVSR
+146 LQVELNNDEVISR
-159 AVDRVIENMQNR
+159 SVDRVIDNMQNR
-171 KDVQGWIMDYV
+171 KDVQEWIMDYV

-187 TGERWNIAGMIKQ
+187 TGERWNISGMIKQ

-213 SAEEREKISDS
+213 SEEEKEKISDS
-224 AEMNAFKKEMHAI
+224 AEINAFKKEMHAI
-237 INSCKNQLSEKA
+237 INSCKPQLKEA
-249 EAFERL
+249 ADAFEAL

-266 SNGRIYLSFLNLVR
+266 SNGKLYISFLNLVR
-280 SEKTAPAS
+280 SERYESAS
-288 ATIYKAAD
+288 NTVKNAAKD
-296 NYEAMLKA
+296 YEVLLKA
-304 KDKTDPVLIAEAQE
+304 KDKKDNVLIADAQE
-318 IQTALAELLHLYEQN
+318 IQAELSKLLKLYDKN
-333 SIAINTAK
+333 SLAINTAK

-360 NTINAENNQFNLS
+360 NAINAENNQFNLS

-385 TDAPF
+385 SDAPF

-415 NNFKVLLLENQSTGG
+415 NNFKVLLLENLSTGG
-430 NDLLVGDIKQS
+430 NGLLVGDIKQS

-446 NGDWAILKNVKKEL
+446 NGDWAILKNVKNEL
-460 ANLSPQDKELR
+460 ARLSPKDEELR

-479 VIDFNNAFFPKAA
+479 IIDFNNDFFPKAA
-492 KVLDEIEPNARFQL
+492 EKLDGLEPNARFSIK
-506 QDIYSDVEQQ
+506 DIYSDVGQL
-516 TNQTKEE
+516 TKKTAQE
-523 GYASVTLYTKSGNSA
+523 GFAYVTLYTKCGNSA
-538 PEDYEECMITDMIT
+538 PEDYEERMITDMISH
-552 QIRTLMQG
+552 IRNLMQA
-560 GLTTQDFAILVR
+560 GLTTQYFAILVR

-580 ISWFHQL
+580 LQWFHQL
-587 APEIKLVSD
+587 APDIRLVSD

-617 NDTKHLNPIPER
+617 NDNKHLNPIPER

-635 HSDVLRQPRPMLE
+635 HSDVLGQPLSMLN
-648 IATAQPDELLPE
+648 IATDNPDDLLPE
-660 AFTQHKQE
+660 AFTQHRQE

-682 QIFQLDKI
+682 QLFQLDKI
-690 EGQDTY
+690 PGQDTY

-717 FLKAWDENIHN
+717 FLQAWDESIHN

-770 DTIWCQA
+770 DTIWCQTD
-777 EKEPFNALGSLPINA
+777 KEPYNTLGSLPINA
-792 GKNMQ
+792 GKNMKL
-797 QSEFAP
+797 SDFAP
-803 DYNEEHLQRRVDALN
+803 DYDEEHLQRRVDALN

-825 RAENNLY
+825 RAENNLF
-832 VWGLT
+832 VWGLA
-837 AENEGSISIAG
+837 AEKEDTIASAG
-848 DLIRAALPN
+848 DLIRSALPN
-857 SQFIIHNSEFKIK
+857 SQ
-870 NEEQSGNSNSSLENN
+870 SSTITGTLTGTNN
-885 SQRSTQHSP
+885 AQCSTITPQ
-894 KGGDGGGLST
+894 KGEPEGAFHY
-904 LNSQLVYELGTP
+904 QLGTP
-916 VTAHKTEK
+916 VTTHKADKVE
-924 QHKNRMKSSHEEE
+924 HKNRMKNSHEQE
-937 DALPVAMTSNAPTL
+937 DAFNVTMTSNVPTL
-951 DFMQSNQSRKFIGS
+951 DFMQSNQSRKFISS
-965 LGTEEEAKTGKQ
+965 LGTEEAEETGQQ

-998 IQKVLNHCMA
+998 IQKVLNRCMA

-1013 DRKLMDVVIK
+1013 DKKLMDVVIK

-1031 PKIAQWFSAD
+1031 PKIAQWFHPD
-1041 NQVFNECS
+1041 NQVFNESS
-1049 ITSINKKTGEPYTLR
+1049 ITSISKETGDPCTLR
-1064 PDRVIINGNQI
+1064 PDRVIMNGNTI

-1083 RPEKEHHTQVQTYKE
+1083 RPEAKHHTQVQAYKQ
-1098 LMRTMY
+1098 LMHAMY

>member
-1 LHKSIAFL
+1 MD
-9 AVNNTLSIYKASA
+9 NTLFIYRASA

-37 LLRKGKKEFEQT
+37 LLRKGRREFEHT

-75 NIPECDGYLKVIQN
+75 NIPECDGYLSKIQD
-89 RLKELDEVMSE
+89 RLREINEEMSGE
-100 QMIRQRASEALS
+100 MIRQRASDALS
-112 AILHDYTHFRVET
+112 AILHDYSHFRVET

-134 RNLAHELGLTAN
+134 RSLAHELGLTAN
-146 LQVELNNDEVVSR
+146 MQVELNNEEVISR
-159 AVDRVIENMQNR
+159 SVDRVIENMQKR
-171 KDVQGWIMDYV
+171 KDVEGWIMDYV

-187 TGERWNIAGMIKQ
+187 TGERWNISGMIKQ

-213 SAEEREKISDS
+213 SDEERDKISDS
-224 AEMNAFKKEMHAI
+224 RQMSDFKKEMHSI
-237 INSCKNQLSEKA
+237 VTNCRNQLKQAADEL
-249 EAFERL
+249 EAS
-255 VNEKTLNFERI
+255 VNEKKLNFDRI

-280 SEKTAPAS
+280 SEKSDTAS
-288 ATIYKAAD
+288 NTIYKAASD
-296 NYEAMLKA
+296 YEVMLKA
-304 KDKTDPVLIAEAQE
+304 KDRNNPALIAQAQQ
-318 IQTALAELLHLYEQN
+318 IQQGLSALLRLYEQN
-333 SIAINTAK
+333 SIAINTAR

-385 TDAPF
+385 SDAPF
-390 VFEKIGTQFHNVM
+390 VFEKTGTQFHNVM

-415 NNFKVLLLENQSTGG
+415 NNFRVLLIENQSTGG

-446 NGDWAILKNVKKEL
+446 NGDWAILRNVQQEL
-460 ANLSPQDKELR
+460 AYLTPQPKELR

-479 VIDFNNAFFPKAA
+479 VIDFNNTFFPKAA
-492 KVLDEIEPNARFQL
+492 QTLDGIEPDARFKI
-506 QDIYSDVEQQ
+506 QDIYSDVEQLTFQ
-516 TNQTKEE
+516 TRQE
-523 GYASVTLYTKSGNSA
+523 GYAGVTLYTKNGNSA
-538 PEDYEECMITDMIT
+538 PDDYEERMITDMIT
-552 QIRTLMQG
+552 RIRSLMRQ
-560 GLTTQDFAILVR
+560 GLTTQDFSILVR
-572 KKDNAESL
+572 KKDHAGRL
-580 ISWFHQL
+580 LQWFHHL

-610 VAALFVL
+610 VSALYVL
-617 NDTKHLNPIPER
+617 NDTKHLNPVPER
-629 YLMMHY
+629 YLVMHY
-635 HSDVLRQPRPMLE
+635 HNDVLGQPLPMLT
-648 IATAQPDELLPE
+648 IATSQADELLPE
-660 AFTQHKQE
+660 AFTLHRQE

-682 QIFQLDKI
+682 QLFRLDRI
-690 EGQDTY
+690 PGQDTY
-696 IFTFMDELQNHL
+696 VLTFMDELQNHL

-717 FLKAWDENIHN
+717 FLKAWDEGIRS

-755 LLPYMDWTIEKDRND
+755 LLPFMDWPIEKDRND

-777 EKEPFNALGSLPINA
+777 TCAPFNALGSLPVNA

-797 QSEFAP
+797 QSDFAS
-803 DYNEEHLQRRVDALN
+803 DYNEEHQQRRVDALN

-837 AENEGSISIAG
+837 AEKEGTIAIAG
-848 DLIRAALPN
+848 DLIR
-857 SQFIIHNSEFKIK
+857 
-870 NEEQSGNSNSSLENN
+870 SSLDL
-885 SQRSTQHSP
+885 QPGHS
-894 KGGDGGGLST
+894 GVLT
-904 LNSQLVYELGTP
+904 YELGQPDCTHS
-916 VTAHKTEK
+916 TRKAG
-924 QHKNRMKSSHEEE
+924 QKNRMKNSHDRNE
-937 DALPVAMTSNAPTL
+937 ALSVTMTSNPPTL
-951 DFMQSNQSRKFIGS
+951 DFMQSNQSRKFICS
-965 LGTEEEAKTGKQ
+965 LASEEQTAEGQQQ
-977 TYLEVGKIMHYVLS
+977 TYLEIGKLMHYVLS

-998 IQKVLNHCMA
+998 VRKILNRCMA
-1008 EGIIT
+1008 EGIIS
-1013 DRKLMDVVIK
+1013 DRKLMDVVIG
-1023 RLQKGFSN
+1023 RLRKGFSN
-1031 PKIAQWFSAD
+1031 PRIAQWFAPG

-1049 ITSINKKTGEPYTLR
+1049 ITSISSDTGEPCTLR
-1064 PDRVIINGNQI
+1064 PDRVIISGDTI
-1075 TVIDFKFG
+1075 TVIDYKFG
-1083 RPEKEHHTQVQTYKE
+1083 RPEAEHHAQVKAYKE
-1098 LMRTMY
+1098 LMRSMY
-1104 PDKQVEGYLWYI
+1104 PQKTVEGYLWYI

-1122 EVKA
+1122 EVKG

>member
-1 LHKSIAFL
+1 MQVFLFCGAKLRKKTLSLHKSIAFL

-89 RLKELDEVMSE
+89 RLKELHEVMGE
-100 QMIRQRASEALS
+100 EMIRQRASEALS

-159 AVDRVIENMQNR
+159 SVDRVIENMQNR

-213 SAEEREKISDS
+213 STEEREKISDS

-237 INSCKNQLSEKA
+237 INSCKNQLAERA

-255 VNEKTLNFERI
+255 VNGKTLNFERI
-266 SNGRIYLSFLNLVR
+266 SNGRIYLSFLKLVR
-280 SEKTAPAS
+280 SENTDRAS
-288 ATIYKAAD
+288 NTIYKAAD
-296 NYEAMLKA
+296 DYEVMLKA
-304 KDKTDPVLIAEAQE
+304 VDRNNPQLVAEAQE
-318 IQTALAELLHLYEQN
+318 IQTALAELLHLYER
-333 SIAINTAK
+333 SSFAINTAK

-360 NTINAENNQFNLS
+360 NAINAENNQFNLS

-415 NNFKVLLLENQSTGG
+415 NNFKVLLIENQATGG

-446 NGDWAILKNVKKEL
+446 NGDWAILKNVKQEL
-460 ANLSPQDKELR
+460 ANLKPQDKELC

-492 KVLDEIEPNARFQL
+492 KVLDEIEPQARFRL

-516 TNQTKEE
+516 TFQTKEE
-523 GYASVTLYTKSGNSA
+523 GYASVTLYTKSGNAA
-538 PEDYEECMITDMIT
+538 PEDYEERMITDMIT

-560 GLTTQDFAILVR
+560 GLSTQDFAILVR
-572 KKDNAESL
+572 KKNNAESL
-580 ISWFHQL
+580 LNWFHLL

-617 NDTKHLNPIPER
+617 NNTKHLNPIPER

-635 HSDVLRQPRPMLE
+635 YSDVLQEPLPMLE
-648 IATAQPDELLPE
+648 IATAQPDDLLPE

-690 EGQDTY
+690 DGQDTY

-734 EVDGIRILTIHK
+734 EIDGIRILTIHK

-832 VWGLT
+832 VWGLA
-837 AENEGSISIAG
+837 AENEGNISIAG
-848 DLIRAALPN
+848 DLIRASLPN
-857 SQFIIHNSEFKIK
+857 SQ
-870 NEEQSGNSNSSLENN
+870 
-885 SQRSTQHSP
+885 
-894 KGGDGGGLST
+894 LST
-904 LNSQLVYELGTP
+904 VNCQLFYELGTP
-916 VTAHKTEK
+916 VTTHKTEK
-924 QHKNRMKSSHEEE
+924 QHKNRMKSSHEKE
-937 DALPVAMTSNAPTL
+937 DALNVAMTSNAPTL

-965 LGTEEEAKTGKQ
+965 LGTEEEAETGQQ

-1049 ITSINKKTGEPYTLR
+1049 ITSINKETGEPYTLR

-1083 RPEKEHHTQVQTYKE
+1083 RPDTEHHTQVQTYKE

>member
-1 LHKSIAFL
+1 
-9 AVNNTLSIYKASA
+9 VNNTLSIYKASA
-22 GAGKTFTLTVEYILL
+22 GAGKTFTLTIEYILL
-37 LLRKGKKEFEQT
+37 LLSKGPKEFEHT

-75 NIPECDGYLKVIQN
+75 HIPDCDDYLKEIQKRQEKLN
-89 RLKELDEVMSE
+89 EEMGE
-100 QMIRQRASEALS
+100 EMIRQRAAEALS

-146 LQVELNNDEVVSR
+146 LQVELNNDEVISR
-159 AVDRVIENMQNR
+159 SVDRVIENMQNR

-187 TGERWNIAGMIKQ
+187 TGERWNITGMIKQ

-213 SAEEREKISDS
+213 SEQEREKISDS
-224 AEMNAFKKEMHAI
+224 SQMNAFKKEMNSI
-237 INSCKNQLSEKA
+237 INSCKKQLE
-249 EAFERL
+249 EAADSFETL
-255 VNEKTLNFERI
+255 VNSKTLNFERI

-280 SEKTAPAS
+280 SEKAEKVSETIKN
-288 ATIYKAAD
+288 ATKD
-296 NYEAMLKA
+296 YEVMLRA
-304 KDKTDPVLIAEAQE
+304 KDKNDPILVAEAQE
-318 IQTALAELLHLYEQN
+318 IQAELSSLLHLYENN
-333 SIAINTAK
+333 SMTINTAK

-415 NNFKVLLLENQSTGG
+415 NNFKVLLIENQSTGG

-446 NGDWAILKNVKKEL
+446 NGDWAILKNVKEEL
-460 ANLSPQDKELR
+460 ANLSPQDKDLNC
-471 YNFRSKKN
+471 NFRSQKN
-479 VIDFNNAFFPKAA
+479 LIDFNNAFFLKAA
-492 KVLDEIEPNARFQL
+492 QALDDLKPDARFKIKEIYKDVAQL
-506 QDIYSDVEQQ
+506 TRKTENTGFV
-516 TNQTKEE
+516 
-523 GYASVTLYTKSGNSA
+523 SVTLYTKSGNSA
-538 PEDYEECMITDMIT
+538 PDDYEERMITDMIT
-552 QIRTLMQG
+552 QIHTLQQQ
-560 GLTTQDFAILVR
+560 GLTSQDLAILVR
-572 KKDNAESL
+572 KKNNAESL
-580 ISWFHQL
+580 LQWFNQL

-617 NDTKHLNPIPER
+617 NDNKHLNPIPER

-635 HSDVLRQPRPMLE
+635 HTDVLQQPISMLTV
-648 IATAQPDELLPE
+648 ATASPEDLLPE

-682 QIFQLDKI
+682 QLFQLDKI
-690 EGQDTY
+690 QGQDTY

-717 FLKAWDENIHN
+717 FLKAWDESIHSR
-728 HSIPAG
+728 SIPAG

-746 SKGLQFHTV
+746 SKGLEFHTV

-770 DTIWCQA
+770 DTIWCQTD
-777 EKEPFNALGSLPINA
+777 KEPFNALGSLPINA

-797 QSEFAP
+797 QSDFAS

-825 RAENNLY
+825 RPKNNLY
-832 VWGLT
+832 VWGLAT
-837 AENEGSISIAG
+837 EKKETITIAG

-857 SQFIIHNSEFKIK
+857 SQLK
-870 NEEQSGNSNSSLENN
+870 
-885 SQRSTQHSP
+885 
-894 KGGDGGGLST
+894 
-904 LNSQLVYELGTP
+904 YELGTP
-916 VTAHKTEK
+916 VTTHKEEK
-924 QHKNRMKSSHEEE
+924 TAHKNRMKSTHEKE
-937 DALPVAMTSNAPTL
+937 DSLPVAMTSSAPTL

-965 LGTEEEAKTGKQ
+965 LGTEEQTGTVQQ
-977 TYLEVGKIMHYVLS
+977 TYLEIGKIMHYVLS

-998 IQKVLNHCMA
+998 IQKVLNRCMA

-1013 DRKLMDVVIK
+1013 DRKLMDVVIN
-1023 RLQKGFSN
+1023 RLKKGFTN
-1031 PKIAQWFSAD
+1031 PKIAQWFQPD

-1049 ITSINKKTGEPYTLR
+1049 ITSISKDTGEPITLR
-1064 PDRVIINGNQI
+1064 PDRVIINDNRI

-1083 RPEKEHHTQVQTYKE
+1083 SPDREHHDQVKAYKE
-1098 LMRTMY
+1098 LMRAMY
-1104 PDKQVEGYLWYI
+1104 PEKQVEGYLWYI

-1122 EVKA
+1122 EVKG

>member
-1 LHKSIAFL
+1 MS
-9 AVNNTLSIYKASA
+9 NTLSIYKASA

-37 LLRKGKKEFEQT
+37 LLRNGRKEFEHT

-70 YGLSH
+70 YGLQ
-75 NIPECDGYLKVIQN
+75 NGIPECDGYLKVIQM
-89 RLKELDEVMSE
+89 RLKELGEVMGE
-100 QMIRQRASEALS
+100 EMIRQRAGEALS

-146 LQVELNNDEVVSR
+146 LQVELNNDEVISR
-159 AVDRVIENMQNR
+159 SVDRVIENMQNR

-187 TGERWNIAGMIKQ
+187 TGERWNISGMIKQ

-224 AEMNAFKKEMHAI
+224 RQMNDFKKEMHSI
-237 INSCKNQLSEKA
+237 ITSCHNQLKETA
-249 EAFERL
+249 DALETQI
-255 VNEKTLNFERI
+255 NEKTLNFERI

-280 SEKTAPAS
+280 SDKMDSAS
-288 ATIYKAAD
+288 NTIYKAAD
-296 NYEAMLKA
+296 DYEVMLKA
-304 KDKTDPVLIAEAQE
+304 KDKKDPVLVADAQE
-318 IQTALAELLHLYEQN
+318 IQGALSELLHLYERN

-355 IEQEA
+355 IEQES
-360 NTINAENNQFNLS
+360 NNINAENNQFNLS

-385 TDAPF
+385 SDAPF
-390 VFEKIGTQFHNVM
+390 VFEKIGTLFHNVM

-415 NNFKVLLLENQSTGG
+415 NNFKVLLIENQSTGG
-430 NDLLVGDIKQS
+430 TDLLVGDIKQS

-446 NGDWAILKNVKKEL
+446 NGDWAILKNVKDEL
-460 ANLSPQDKELR
+460 ASLSPQDKELR

-479 VIDFNNAFFPKAA
+479 IIDFNNAFFPKAA
-492 KVLDEIEPNARFQL
+492 KALDDIEPQARFQL
-506 QDIYSDVEQQ
+506 QDIYSDVEQL
-516 TNQTKEE
+516 TFQTKDE

-538 PEDYEECMITDMIT
+538 PEDYEEGMITDMIT
-552 QIRTLMQG
+552 QIRSLMKA

-572 KKDNAESL
+572 KKGNAESL
-580 ISWFHQL
+580 LQWFHLL
-587 APEIKLVSD
+587 APDIKLVSD

-617 NDTKHLNPIPER
+617 NDNKKLNPIPER
-629 YLMMHY
+629 YLLMHY
-635 HSDVLRQPRPMLE
+635 YSDVLGQPLSMLN
-648 IATAQPDELLPE
+648 IATDNPDNLLPE

-682 QIFQLDKI
+682 QLFQLDRI
-690 EGQDTY
+690 PGQDTY

-717 FLKAWDENIHN
+717 FLQAWDESIHN

-770 DTIWCQA
+770 DTIWCQTK
-777 EKEPFNALGSLPINA
+777 KEPYNALGSLPINA

-797 QSEFAP
+797 QSDFAP

-825 RAENNLY
+825 RAESNLF
-832 VWGLT
+832 VWGLA
-837 AENEGSISIAG
+837 AEKEGTITSAG

-857 SQFIIHNSEFKIK
+857 VQ
-870 NEEQSGNSNSSLENN
+870 
-885 SQRSTQHSP
+885 TQTNTPP
-894 KGGDGGGLST
+894 KGETEGAF
-904 LNSQLVYELGTP
+904 ELGTP
-916 VTAHKTEK
+916 VTTHKTAKAE
-924 QHKNRMKSSHEEE
+924 HKNRMKSSHEKEE
-937 DALPVAMTSNAPTL
+937 ALEVVMASNAPTL

-965 LGTEEEAKTGKQ
+965 LGSEEAEETGQQ

-991 QIEHTGQ
+991 QIEHSDQ
-998 IQKVLNHCMA
+998 IQKVLNRCMA

-1031 PKIAQWFSAD
+1031 PKIAQWFAPG

-1049 ITSINKKTGEPYTLR
+1049 ITSISKETGEPCTLR
-1064 PDRVIINGNQI
+1064 PDRVIINGNMI
-1075 TVIDFKFG
+1075 TVVDFKFG
-1083 RPEKEHHTQVQTYKE
+1083 RPEAEHHAQVEAYKQ
-1098 LMRTMY
+1098 LMHAMY
-1104 PDKQVEGYLWYI
+1104 PQKQVEGYLWYI

>member
-1 LHKSIAFL
+1 MS
-9 AVNNTLSIYKASA
+9 NTLSIYKASA

-37 LLRKGKKEFEQT
+37 LLRKGRKEFEHT

-70 YGLSH
+70 YGLH
-75 NIPECDGYLKVIQN
+75 NRIPECDGYLKVIQK
-89 RLKELDEVMSE
+89 RLQELDEDMGE
-100 QMIRQRASEALS
+100 EMIRQRAGEALS

-146 LQVELNNDEVVSR
+146 LQVELNNDEVISR
-159 AVDRVIENMQNR
+159 SVDRVIENMQNR

-187 TGERWNIAGMIKQ
+187 TGERWNISGMIKQ

-213 SAEEREKISDS
+213 SEEEREKLSDS
-224 AEMNAFKKEMHAI
+224 RQMNDFKKEMNAI
-237 INSCKNQLSEKA
+237 ITSCRNQLK
-249 EAFERL
+249 EAADSLEAL

-266 SNGRIYLSFLNLVR
+266 SNGRIYQSFLNLVR
-280 SEKTAPAS
+280 SDRTDTAS
-288 ATIYKAAD
+288 NTIYKAAGD
-296 NYEAMLKA
+296 YEVMLKA
-304 KDKTDPVLIAEAQE
+304 KDKNDSALIADAQE
-318 IQTALAELLHLYEQN
+318 IQTALAKLLSLYEKN

-360 NTINAENNQFNLS
+360 NSINAENNQFNLS

-385 TDAPF
+385 SDAPF

-415 NNFKVLLLENQSTGG
+415 NNFKVLLIENQSTGG

-446 NGDWAILKNVKKEL
+446 NGDWAILKNVQQEL
-460 ANLSPQDKELR
+460 ANLSPEPKELR

-479 VIDFNNAFFPKAA
+479 LIDFNNAFFPLAA
-492 KVLDEIEPNARFQL
+492 QALDDLEPNARFRIK
-506 QDIYSDVEQQ
+506 DIYSDVEQL
-516 TNQTKEE
+516 TFQTKDE

-538 PEDYEECMITDMIT
+538 PEDYEERMITDMIT
-552 QIRTLMQG
+552 HIRQMTQK
-560 GLTTQDFAILVR
+560 GLTTHDFAILVR

-580 ISWFHQL
+580 LQWFHLL
-587 APEIKLVSD
+587 APDIKLVSD

-617 NDTKHLNPIPER
+617 NDNRQLNPVPER

-635 HSDVLRQPRPMLE
+635 HSDVLGQPLSMLQ
-648 IATAQPDELLPE
+648 IATAKSGELLPE
-660 AFTQHKQE
+660 DFTQHKQE

-682 QIFQLDKI
+682 QIFQLDRI
-690 EGQDTY
+690 PGQDTY

-717 FLKAWDENIHN
+717 FLQAWDETIHSR
-728 HSIPAG
+728 SIPAG

-770 DTIWCQA
+770 DTIWCQT
-777 EKEPFNALGSLPINA
+777 EKDPYNALGSLPINA

-797 QSEFAP
+797 QSDFAP

-825 RAENNLY
+825 RAENNLL

-837 AENEGSISIAG
+837 AEKEGTISSAG
-848 DLIRAALPN
+848 DLIRAAISILKPTIEREKSDARISSSEREQARPQVN
-857 SQFIIHNSEFKIK
+857 SQFSI
-870 NEEQSGNSNSSLENN
+870 
-885 SQRSTQHSP
+885 
-894 KGGDGGGLST
+894 
-904 LNSQLVYELGTP
+904 LNSQLYYELGEVFTS
-916 VTAHKTEK
+916 HKSAEAK
-924 QHKNRMKSSHEEE
+924 HKNRMKSSHDKE
-937 DALPVAMTSNAPTL
+937 DALEVTMASNAPTL
-951 DFMQSNQSRKFIGS
+951 DFMQSNQSRKFISGLGS
-965 LGTEEEAKTGKQ
+965 EEQPEAGQQ

-998 IQKVLNHCMA
+998 IQKVLYRCMA

-1031 PKIAQWFSAD
+1031 PKIAQWFAPD

-1049 ITSINKKTGEPYTLR
+1049 ITSISPETGKPRTLR
-1064 PDRVIINGNQI
+1064 PDRVVICGDRI

-1083 RPEKEHHTQVQTYKE
+1083 RPETEHHTQVEAYKQ
-1098 LMRTMY
+1098 LMHAMY
-1104 PDKQVEGYLWYI
+1104 PGKQVEGYLWYI

>member
-1 LHKSIAFL
+1 MS
-9 AVNNTLSIYKASA
+9 NTLSIYKASA

-37 LLRKGKKEFEQT
+37 LLRKGRKEFEHT

-70 YGLSH
+70 YGLH
-75 NIPECDGYLKVIQN
+75 NRIPECDGYLKVIQK
-89 RLKELDEVMSE
+89 RLQELDEDMGE
-100 QMIRQRASEALS
+100 EMIRQRAGEALS

-146 LQVELNNDEVVSR
+146 LQVELNNDEVISR
-159 AVDRVIENMQNR
+159 SVDRVIENMQNR

-187 TGERWNIAGMIKQ
+187 TGERWNISGMIKQ

-213 SAEEREKISDS
+213 SEEEREKLSDS
-224 AEMNAFKKEMHAI
+224 RQMNDFKKEMNAI
-237 INSCKNQLSEKA
+237 ITSCRNQLK
-249 EAFERL
+249 EAADSLEAL

-266 SNGRIYLSFLNLVR
+266 SNGRIYQSFLNLVR
-280 SEKTAPAS
+280 SDRTDTAS
-288 ATIYKAAD
+288 NTIYKAAGD
-296 NYEAMLKA
+296 YEVMLKA
-304 KDKTDPVLIAEAQE
+304 KDKNDSALIADAQE
-318 IQTALAELLHLYEQN
+318 IQTALAKLLSLYEKN

-360 NTINAENNQFNLS
+360 NSINAENNQFNLS

-385 TDAPF
+385 SDAPF

-415 NNFKVLLLENQSTGG
+415 NNFKVLLIENQSTGG

-446 NGDWAILKNVKKEL
+446 NGDWAILKNVQQEL
-460 ANLSPQDKELR
+460 ANLSPEPKELR

-479 VIDFNNAFFPKAA
+479 LIDFNNAFFPLAA
-492 KVLDEIEPNARFQL
+492 QALDDLEPNARFRIK
-506 QDIYSDVEQQ
+506 DIYSDVEQL
-516 TNQTKEE
+516 TFQTKDE

-538 PEDYEECMITDMIT
+538 PEDYEERMITDMIT
-552 QIRTLMQG
+552 HIRQMTQK
-560 GLTTQDFAILVR
+560 GLTTHDFAILVR

-580 ISWFHQL
+580 LQWFHLL
-587 APEIKLVSD
+587 APDIKLVSD

-617 NDTKHLNPIPER
+617 NDNRQLNPVPER

-635 HSDVLRQPRPMLE
+635 HSDVLGQPLSMLQ
-648 IATAQPDELLPE
+648 IATAKSGELLPE
-660 AFTQHKQE
+660 DFTQHKQE

-682 QIFQLDKI
+682 QIFQLDRI
-690 EGQDTY
+690 PGQDTY

-717 FLKAWDENIHN
+717 FLQAWDETIHSR
-728 HSIPAG
+728 SIPAG

-770 DTIWCQA
+770 DTIWCQT
-777 EKEPFNALGSLPINA
+777 EKDPYNALGSLPINA

-797 QSEFAP
+797 QSDFAP

-825 RAENNLY
+825 RAENNLL

-837 AENEGSISIAG
+837 AEKEGTISSAG
-848 DLIRAALPN
+848 DLIRAAISILKPTFEREKSDARICSSEREQARPQVN
-857 SQFIIHNSEFKIK
+857 SQFSI
-870 NEEQSGNSNSSLENN
+870 
-885 SQRSTQHSP
+885 
-894 KGGDGGGLST
+894 
-904 LNSQLVYELGTP
+904 LNSQLYYELGEVFTS
-916 VTAHKTEK
+916 HKSAEAK
-924 QHKNRMKSSHEEE
+924 HKNRMKSSHDKE
-937 DALPVAMTSNAPTL
+937 DALEVTMASNAPTL
-951 DFMQSNQSRKFIGS
+951 DFMQSNQSRKFISGLGS
-965 LGTEEEAKTGKQ
+965 EEQPEAGQQ

-998 IQKVLNHCMA
+998 IQKVLYRCMA

-1031 PKIAQWFSAD
+1031 PKIAQWFAPD

-1049 ITSINKKTGEPYTLR
+1049 ITSISPETGKPRTLR
-1064 PDRVIINGNQI
+1064 PDRVVICGDRI

-1083 RPEKEHHTQVQTYKE
+1083 RPETEHHTQVEAYKQ
-1098 LMRTMY
+1098 LMHAMY
-1104 PDKQVEGYLWYI
+1104 PGKQVEGYLWYI

>member
-1 LHKSIAFL
+1 M
-9 AVNNTLSIYKASA
+9 NNTLSIYKASA

-37 LLRKGKKEFEQT
+37 LLRKGRKEFEHT

-70 YGLSH
+70 YGLSRH
-75 NIPECDGYLKVIQN
+75 IPECDGYMEVIHK
-89 RLKELDEVMSE
+89 RLKELNEEMGE
-100 QMIRQRASEALS
+100 ETIRQRAAEALS

-146 LQVELNNDEVVSR
+146 LQVELNNDEVISR
-159 AVDRVIENMQNR
+159 SVDRVIENMQNR
-171 KDVQGWIMDYV
+171 KDVEGWIMDYV

-187 TGERWNIAGMIKQ
+187 TGERWNITGMIKQ

-224 AEMNAFKKEMHAI
+224 SEMNAFKKEMHSI
-237 INSCKNQLSEKA
+237 INSGKNQLK
-249 EAFERL
+249 EAADSFETL
-255 VNEKTLNFERI
+255 VNSKTLDFDRI
-266 SNGRIYLSFLNLVR
+266 SNGRNYISFLNLVR
-280 SEKTAPAS
+280 SEKSDKAS
-288 ATIYKAAD
+288 NTIYKAAND
-296 NYEAMLKA
+296 YEVMLRA
-304 KDKTDPVLIAEAQE
+304 KDKNDPVLAAEAQE
-318 IQTALAELLHLYEQN
+318 IQTALAELLHLYERN

-360 NTINAENNQFNLS
+360 NSINAENNQFNLS

-415 NNFKVLLLENQSTGG
+415 NNFKVLLIENQSTGG

-479 VIDFNNAFFPKAA
+479 IIDFNNAFFPKAA
-492 KVLDEIEPNARFQL
+492 QVLDDLEPDARFKIK
-506 QDIYSDVEQQ
+506 DIYSDVEQL
-516 TNQTKEE
+516 TRHTKEE

-538 PEDYEECMITDMIT
+538 PEDYEECMITDMINN
-552 QIRTLMQG
+552 IRNLMKE

-580 ISWFHQL
+580 LQWFHQL

-617 NDTKHLNPIPER
+617 NDNRHLNPIPER

-635 HSDVLRQPRPMLE
+635 YNDVLRQPKQMLE
-648 IATAQPDELLPE
+648 IATAKADDLLPE

-682 QIFQLDKI
+682 QLFQLDKI
-690 EGQDTY
+690 QGQDTY

-717 FLKAWDENIHN
+717 FLNAWDESIHN
-728 HSIPAG
+728 HSIPAS

-755 LLPYMDWTIEKDRND
+755 FLPYMDWTIEKDRND

-777 EKEPFNALGSLPINA
+777 KKEPFNALGSLPINA

-797 QSEFAP
+797 QSDFAP

-837 AENEGSISIAG
+837 AEKEGSITVAG
-848 DLIRAALPN
+848 DLIRAAIPN
-857 SQFIIHNSEFKIK
+857 SQ
-870 NEEQSGNSNSSLENN
+870 
-885 SQRSTQHSP
+885 
-894 KGGDGGGLST
+894 LST
-904 LNSQLVYELGTP
+904 LNSQLKYESGSP
-916 VTAHKTEK
+916 VTSHKEAKTE
-924 QHKNRMKSSHEEE
+924 HKNRMKSSRTKE
-937 DALPVAMTSNAPTL
+937 DSLPVAMTSNPPTL

-965 LGTEEEAKTGKQ
+965 LGTEEEAETGQQ

-998 IQKVLNHCMA
+998 IQKVLDRCMA

-1013 DRKLMDVVIK
+1013 NHKLMDVVIN
-1023 RLQKGFSN
+1023 RLKKGFSN

-1049 ITSINKKTGEPYTLR
+1049 ITSISKDTGEPITLR
-1064 PDRVIINGNQI
+1064 PDRVIVNGSLI

-1083 RPEKEHHTQVQTYKE
+1083 RPEAEHHAQVQAYKE

>member
-1 LHKSIAFL
+1 MS
-9 AVNNTLSIYKASA
+9 NTLSIYKASA

-37 LLRKGKKEFEQT
+37 LLRKGRKEFEHT

-70 YGLSH
+70 YGLKH
-75 NIPECDGYLKVIQN
+75 NIPECDGYLKVIQD
-89 RLKELDEVMSE
+89 RLQELGEEMGDE
-100 QMIRQRASEALS
+100 MIRQRAGEALS
-112 AILHDYTHFRVET
+112 SILHDYTHFRVET

-146 LQVELNNDEVVSR
+146 LQVELNNDEVISR
-159 AVDRVIENMQNR
+159 SVDRVIENMQNR

-187 TGERWNIAGMIKQ
+187 TGERWNISGMIKQ

-213 SAEEREKISDS
+213 SEEEREKLSDS
-224 AEMNAFKKEMHAI
+224 AQMSAFKKEMHAI
-237 INSCKNQLSEKA
+237 INGCKSQLK
-249 EAFERL
+249 EAADALEAL
-255 VNEKTLNFERI
+255 VNEKTFNFERI
-266 SNGRIYLSFLNLVR
+266 SNGRIYISFLNLVR
-280 SEKTAPAS
+280 SEKMDSAS
-288 ATIYKAAD
+288 NTIYKAAD
-296 NYEAMLKA
+296 DYEVMLKA
-304 KDKTDPVLIAEAQE
+304 KDKNDPVLVADAKE
-318 IQTALAELLHLYEQN
+318 IQTALSDLLHLYEKN

-446 NGDWAILKNVKKEL
+446 NGDWAILKNVKQEL
-460 ANLSPQDKELR
+460 AALSPQDKELR

-479 VIDFNNAFFPKAA
+479 IIDFNNAFFSKAA
-492 KVLDEIEPNARFQL
+492 KALDDIEPQARFQL
-506 QDIYSDVEQQ
+506 QDIYSDVEQL
-516 TNQTKEE
+516 TFQTKDE

-538 PEDYEECMITDMIT
+538 PEDYEEGMITDMIT
-552 QIRTLMQG
+552 QIRSLMKA

-572 KKDNAESL
+572 KKGNAESL
-580 ISWFHQL
+580 LQWFHQL
-587 APEIKLVSD
+587 APDIKLVSD

-617 NDTKHLNPIPER
+617 NDNKKLNPIPER
-629 YLMMHY
+629 YLLMHY
-635 HSDVLRQPRPMLE
+635 YSDVLGQPLSMLN
-648 IATAQPDELLPE
+648 IATDNPDNLLPE

-682 QIFQLDKI
+682 QLFQLDRI
-690 EGQDTY
+690 PGQDTY

-717 FLKAWDENIHN
+717 FLQAWDDSIHN

-770 DTIWCQA
+770 DTIWCQT
-777 EKEPFNALGSLPINA
+777 EKEPYNALGSLPINA

-797 QSEFAP
+797 QSDFAP

-825 RAENNLY
+825 RAESNLF
-832 VWGLT
+832 VWGLA
-837 AENEGSISIAG
+837 AEKEGTIASAG

-857 SQFIIHNSEFKIK
+857 VQCSMF
-870 NEEQSGNSNSSLENN
+870 
-885 SQRSTQHSP
+885 
-894 KGGDGGGLST
+894 
-904 LNSQLVYELGTP
+904 NSQLLYELGTP
-916 VTAHKTEK
+916 VTTHKTAKAE
-924 QHKNRMKSSHEEE
+924 HKNRMKSSHEKEE
-937 DALPVAMTSNAPTL
+937 ALEVVMASNAPTL

-965 LGTEEEAKTGKQ
+965 LGSEEAEETGLQ

-991 QIEHTGQ
+991 QIEHSDQ
-998 IQKVLNHCMA
+998 IQKVLNRCMA

-1031 PKIAQWFSAD
+1031 PKIAQWFAPG

-1049 ITSINKKTGEPYTLR
+1049 ITSISKETGEPCTLR
-1064 PDRVIINGNQI
+1064 PDRVIINGNMI

-1083 RPEKEHHTQVQTYKE
+1083 RPEAEHHAQVEAYKQ
-1098 LMRTMY
+1098 LMHAMY
-1104 PDKQVEGYLWYI
+1104 PQKQVEGYLWYI

>member
-1 LHKSIAFL
+1 MQDFLFCGAKLRKKTLSLHKSIAFL

-89 RLKELDEVMSE
+89 RLKELDEEMSE
-100 QMIRQRASEALS
+100 EMIRQRASEALS

-134 RNLAHELGLTAN
+134 RNLAHELSLTAN

-159 AVDRVIENMQNR
+159 SVDRVIENMQNR

-213 SAEEREKISDS
+213 STEEREKISDS

-237 INSCKNQLSEKA
+237 INSCKNQLAERA

-255 VNEKTLNFERI
+255 VNGKTLNFERI
-266 SNGRIYLSFLNLVR
+266 SNGRIYLSFLKLVR
-280 SEKTAPAS
+280 SENTDRAS
-288 ATIYKAAD
+288 NTIYKAAD
-296 NYEAMLKA
+296 DYEVMLKA
-304 KDKTDPVLIAEAQE
+304 VDRNTPQLVAEAQE
-318 IQTALAELLHLYEQN
+318 IQTALAELLHLYER
-333 SIAINTAK
+333 SSFAINTAK

-360 NTINAENNQFNLS
+360 NAINAENNQFNLS

-415 NNFKVLLLENQSTGG
+415 NNFKVLLIENQATGG

-446 NGDWAILKNVKKEL
+446 NGDWAILKNVKNEL
-460 ANLSPQDKELR
+460 ANLKPQDKELR

-492 KVLDEIEPNARFQL
+492 KVLDEIEPQARFRL

-516 TNQTKEE
+516 TFQTKEE
-523 GYASVTLYTKSGNSA
+523 GYASVTLYTKSGNAA
-538 PEDYEECMITDMIT
+538 PEDYEERMITDMIT
-552 QIRTLMQG
+552 QIHTLMQG
-560 GLTTQDFAILVR
+560 GLSTQDFAILVR
-572 KKDNAESL
+572 KKNNAESL
-580 ISWFHQL
+580 LNWFHLL

-635 HSDVLRQPRPMLE
+635 HSDELQEPLPMLE
-648 IATAQPDELLPE
+648 IATAQPDDLLPE

-690 EGQDTY
+690 GGQDTY

-734 EVDGIRILTIHK
+734 EIDGIRILTIHK

-832 VWGLT
+832 VWGLA
-837 AENEGSISIAG
+837 AENEGNISIAG
-848 DLIRAALPN
+848 DLIRASLPN
-857 SQFIIHNSEFKIK
+857 SQ
-870 NEEQSGNSNSSLENN
+870 
-885 SQRSTQHSP
+885 
-894 KGGDGGGLST
+894 LST
-904 LNSQLVYELGTP
+904 VNCQLFYELGTP
-916 VTAHKTEK
+916 VTTHKTEK
-924 QHKNRMKSSHEEE
+924 QHKNRMKSSHEKE
-937 DALPVAMTSNAPTL
+937 DALNVAMTSNAPTL

-965 LGTEEEAKTGKQ
+965 LGTEEEAETGQQ

-998 IQKVLNHCMA
+998 IQKVLNQCMA

-1013 DRKLMDVVIK
+1013 DHKLMDVVIK

-1049 ITSINKKTGEPYTLR
+1049 ITSINKETGEPYTLR

-1083 RPEKEHHTQVQTYKE
+1083 RPDTEHHTQVNTYKE
-1098 LMRTMY
+1098 LMQTMY

>member
-1 LHKSIAFL
+1 MS
-9 AVNNTLSIYKASA
+9 NTLSIYKASA

-37 LLRKGKKEFEQT
+37 LLRKGRKEFEHT

-70 YGLSH
+70 YGLH
-75 NIPECDGYLKVIQN
+75 NRIPECDGYLKVIQK
-89 RLKELDEVMSE
+89 RLQELDEEMGE
-100 QMIRQRASEALS
+100 EMIRQRAGEALS

-146 LQVELNNDEVVSR
+146 LQVELNNDEVISR
-159 AVDRVIENMQNR
+159 SVDRVIENMQNR

-187 TGERWNIAGMIKQ
+187 TGERWNISGMIKQ

-213 SAEEREKISDS
+213 SEEEREKLSDS
-224 AEMNAFKKEMHAI
+224 RQMNDFKKEMNAI
-237 INSCKNQLSEKA
+237 ITSCRNQLK
-249 EAFERL
+249 EAADSLEAL

-266 SNGRIYLSFLNLVR
+266 SNGRIYQSFLNLVR
-280 SEKTAPAS
+280 SDRTDTAS
-288 ATIYKAAD
+288 NTIYKAAGD
-296 NYEAMLKA
+296 YEVMLKA
-304 KDKTDPVLIAEAQE
+304 KDKNDSALIADAQE
-318 IQTALAELLHLYEQN
+318 IQTALAKLLSLYEKN

-360 NTINAENNQFNLS
+360 NSINAENNQFNLS

-385 TDAPF
+385 SDAPF

-415 NNFKVLLLENQSTGG
+415 NNFKVLLIENQSTGG

-446 NGDWAILKNVKKEL
+446 NGDWAILKNVQQEL
-460 ANLSPQDKELR
+460 ANLSPEPKELR

-479 VIDFNNAFFPKAA
+479 VIDFNNAFFPLAA
-492 KVLDEIEPNARFQL
+492 QALDDLEPNARFRIK
-506 QDIYSDVEQQ
+506 DIYSDVEQL
-516 TNQTKEE
+516 TFQTKDE

-538 PEDYEECMITDMIT
+538 PEDYEERMITDMIT
-552 QIRTLMQG
+552 HIRQMTQK
-560 GLTTQDFAILVR
+560 GLTTHDFAILVR

-580 ISWFHQL
+580 LQWFHLL
-587 APEIKLVSD
+587 APDIKLVSD

-617 NDTKHLNPIPER
+617 NDNRQLNPVPER

-635 HSDVLRQPRPMLE
+635 HSDVLGQPLSMLQ
-648 IATAQPDELLPE
+648 IATAKSGELLPE

-682 QIFQLDKI
+682 QIFQLDRI
-690 EGQDTY
+690 PGQDTY

-717 FLKAWDENIHN
+717 FLQAWDETIHSR
-728 HSIPAG
+728 SIPAG

-770 DTIWCQA
+770 DTIWCQT
-777 EKEPFNALGSLPINA
+777 EKDPYNALGSLPINA

-797 QSEFAP
+797 QSDFAP

-825 RAENNLY
+825 RAENNLL

-837 AENEGSISIAG
+837 AEKEGTISSAG
-848 DLIRAALPN
+848 DLIRAAISILKPTIEREKSDARISSSEREQARPQVN
-857 SQFIIHNSEFKIK
+857 SQFSI
-870 NEEQSGNSNSSLENN
+870 
-885 SQRSTQHSP
+885 
-894 KGGDGGGLST
+894 
-904 LNSQLVYELGTP
+904 LNSQLYYELGEVFTS
-916 VTAHKTEK
+916 HKSAEAK
-924 QHKNRMKSSHEEE
+924 HKNRMKSSHDKE
-937 DALPVAMTSNAPTL
+937 DALEVTMASNAPTL
-951 DFMQSNQSRKFIGS
+951 DFMQSNQSRKFISGLGS
-965 LGTEEEAKTGKQ
+965 EEQPEAGQQ

-998 IQKVLNHCMA
+998 IQKVLNRCMA

-1031 PKIAQWFSAD
+1031 PKIAQWFAPD

-1049 ITSINKKTGEPYTLR
+1049 ITSISPETGEPRTLR
-1064 PDRVIINGNQI
+1064 PDRVVICGDRI

-1083 RPEKEHHTQVQTYKE
+1083 RPETEHHTQVEAYKQ
-1098 LMRTMY
+1098 LMHAMY
-1104 PDKQVEGYLWYI
+1104 PGKQVEGYLWYI

>member
-1 LHKSIAFL
+1 MQDFLFCGAKLRKKTLSLHKSIAFL

-100 QMIRQRASEALS
+100 EMIRQRASEALS

-159 AVDRVIENMQNR
+159 SVDRVIENMQNR

-213 SAEEREKISDS
+213 STEEREKISDS

-237 INSCKNQLSEKA
+237 INSCKNQLAERA

-255 VNEKTLNFERI
+255 VNGKTLNFERI
-266 SNGRIYLSFLNLVR
+266 SNGRIYLSFLKLVR
-280 SEKTAPAS
+280 SENTDRAS
-288 ATIYKAAD
+288 NTIYKAAND
-296 NYEAMLKA
+296 YEVMLKA
-304 KDKTDPVLIAEAQE
+304 VDKNEPLLVAEAQE
-318 IQTALAELLHLYEQN
+318 IQTALAELLHLYER
-333 SIAINTAK
+333 SCIAINTAK

-360 NTINAENNQFNLS
+360 NAINAENNQFNLS

-415 NNFKVLLLENQSTGG
+415 NNFKVLLIENQATGG

-446 NGDWAILKNVKKEL
+446 NGDWAILKNVKNEL
-460 ANLSPQDKELR
+460 ANLKPQDKELR

-492 KVLDEIEPNARFQL
+492 KVLDEIEPQARFRL

-516 TNQTKEE
+516 TFQTKEE
-523 GYASVTLYTKSGNSA
+523 GYASVTLYTKSGNAA
-538 PEDYEECMITDMIT
+538 PEDYEERMITDMIT

-560 GLTTQDFAILVR
+560 GLNTQDFAILVR
-572 KKDNAESL
+572 KKNNAESL
-580 ISWFHQL
+580 LNWFHLL

-635 HSDVLRQPRPMLE
+635 HSDVLQEPLPMLE
-648 IATAQPDELLPE
+648 IATAQPDDLLPE

-690 EGQDTY
+690 DGQDTY

-734 EVDGIRILTIHK
+734 EIDGIRILTIHK

-832 VWGLT
+832 VWGLA
-837 AENEGSISIAG
+837 AENEGNISIAG
-848 DLIRAALPN
+848 DLIRTALPN
-857 SQFIIHNSEFKIK
+857 VQCSMFN
-870 NEEQSGNSNSSLENN
+870 
-885 SQRSTQHSP
+885 
-894 KGGDGGGLST
+894 D
-904 LNSQLVYELGTP
+904 QLKYELGTP
-916 VTAHKTEK
+916 VTIHKTEK
-924 QHKNRMKSSHEEE
+924 QHKNRMKSSHEKE
-937 DALPVAMTSNAPTL
+937 DALNVAMTSNAPTL

-965 LGTEEEAKTGKQ
+965 LGTEEEAETGQQ

-1049 ITSINKKTGEPYTLR
+1049 ITSINKETGEPYTLR

-1083 RPEKEHHTQVQTYKE
+1083 RPDTEHHTQVNTYKE

>member
-1 LHKSIAFL
+1 M
-9 AVNNTLSIYKASA
+9 NNKLYIYKASA

-37 LLRKGKKEFEQT
+37 LLRNGRKEFEHT

-75 NIPECDGYLKVIQN
+75 HIPECDDYMEVIQR
-89 RLKELDEVMSE
+89 RLKEMGEEMGE
-100 QMIRQRASEALS
+100 EMIRQRAGEALS

-146 LQVELNNDEVVSR
+146 LQVELNNDEVISR
-159 AVDRVIENMQNR
+159 SVDRVIENMQNR

-187 TGERWNIAGMIKQ
+187 TGERWNISGMIKQ

-213 SAEEREKISDS
+213 SAAEREKISDS
-224 AEMNAFKKEMHAI
+224 RQMSDFKKEMHSI
-237 INSCKNQLSEKA
+237 ITNCHNQLK
-249 EAFERL
+249 EAADSFEVL
-255 VNEKTLNFERI
+255 VNEKSLNFDRI
-266 SNGRIYLSFLNLVR
+266 SNGRIYISFLNLVR
-280 SEKTAPAS
+280 SEKMDSAS
-288 ATIYKAAD
+288 NTIYKAAED
-296 NYEAMLKA
+296 YEVMLKA
-304 KDKTDPVLIAEAQE
+304 KDKNDSVLVTDAQK
-318 IQTALAELLHLYEQN
+318 IQGALSELLHLYEKN

-355 IEQEA
+355 IEQEV
-360 NTINAENNQFNLS
+360 NSINAENNQFNLS

-385 TDAPF
+385 SDAPF

-415 NNFKVLLLENQSTGG
+415 NNFKVLLIENQSTGG

-446 NGDWAILKNVKKEL
+446 NGDWAILKNVKEEL
-460 ANLSPQDKELR
+460 AGLSPKDKELR

-479 VIDFNNAFFPKAA
+479 IIDFNNAFFPKAA
-492 KVLDEIEPNARFQL
+492 KALDDIEPQARFHIA
-506 QDIYSDVEQQ
+506 DIYNDVEQL
-516 TNQTKEE
+516 TMQTKDE
-523 GYASVTLYTKSGNSA
+523 GYASITLYTKIGNSA
-538 PEDYEECMITDMIT
+538 PEDYEEGMITDMISR
-552 QIRTLMQG
+552 IRQLMRE
-560 GLTTQDFAILVR
+560 GLTQQDLAILVR
-572 KKDNAESL
+572 KKGNAESL
-580 ISWFHQL
+580 LQWFHLL

-617 NDTKHLNPIPER
+617 NDNRQLNPIPER
-629 YLMMHY
+629 YLLMHY
-635 HSDVLRQPRPMLE
+635 HSDVLGQPLSMLQV
-648 IATAQPDELLPE
+648 ATAKAEELLPE
-660 AFTQHKQE
+660 PFTQHKQE

-682 QIFQLDKI
+682 QLFQLDKI
-690 EGQDTY
+690 PGQDTY

-717 FLKAWDENIHN
+717 FLQAWDETIHSR
-728 HSIPAG
+728 SIPAG

-770 DTIWCQA
+770 DTIWCQT
-777 EKEPFNALGSLPINA
+777 EKEPYNALGSLPINA

-797 QSEFAP
+797 QSDFAS

-825 RAENNLY
+825 RAENNLI

-837 AENEGSISIAG
+837 AEKEGTIASAG
-848 DLIRAALPN
+848 DLIRAAIPN
-857 SQFIIHNSEFKIK
+857 S
-870 NEEQSGNSNSSLENN
+870 
-885 SQRSTQHSP
+885 R
-894 KGGDGGGLST
+894 LST
-904 LNSQLVYELGTP
+904 HDSQIYYELGTP
-916 VTAHKTEK
+916 VTSHKTEK
-924 QHKNRMKSSHEEE
+924 QHKNRMKSSHERE
-937 DALPVAMTSNAPTL
+937 DALEVAMMSNAPTL

-965 LGTEEEAKTGKQ
+965 LGPEEQTGTVQQ
-977 TYLEVGKIMHYVLS
+977 TYLEIGKIMHYVLS
-991 QIEHTGQ
+991 QIENTDQ
-998 IQKVLNHCMA
+998 IQKVLDRCMA

-1013 DRKLMDVVIK
+1013 DKKLMDVVIK

-1031 PKIAQWFSAD
+1031 PKIAQWFAPD
-1041 NQVFNECS
+1041 NQVFNEYS
-1049 ITSINKKTGEPYTLR
+1049 ITSISSETGEPCTLR
-1064 PDRVIINGNQI
+1064 PDRVVISGNTI

-1083 RPEKEHHTQVQTYKE
+1083 RPETEHHTQVETYKQ
-1098 LMRTMY
+1098 LMHAMY
-1104 PDKQVEGYLWYI
+1104 PNKQVDGYLWYI
-1116 YSGKTE
+1116 YSGKIE
-1122 EVKA
+1122 EVKG

>member
-1 LHKSIAFL
+1 M
-9 AVNNTLSIYKASA
+9 NNTLSIYKASA
-22 GAGKTFTLTVEYILL
+22 GAGKTFTLTIEYILL
-37 LLRKGKKEFEQT
+37 LLSKGPKEFEHT

-75 NIPECDGYLKVIQN
+75 HIPDCDDYLKEIQKRQEKLN
-89 RLKELDEVMSE
+89 EEMGE
-100 QMIRQRASEALS
+100 EMIRQRAAEALS

-146 LQVELNNDEVVSR
+146 LQVELNNDEVISR
-159 AVDRVIENMQNR
+159 SVDRVIENMQNR

-187 TGERWNIAGMIKQ
+187 TGERWNITGMIKQ

-213 SAEEREKISDS
+213 SEQEREKISDS
-224 AEMNAFKKEMHAI
+224 SQMNAFKKEMNSI
-237 INSCKNQLSEKA
+237 INSCKKQLE
-249 EAFERL
+249 EAADSFETL
-255 VNEKTLNFERI
+255 VNSKTLNFERI

-280 SEKTAPAS
+280 SEKAEKVSETIKN
-288 ATIYKAAD
+288 ATKD
-296 NYEAMLKA
+296 YEVMLRA
-304 KDKTDPVLIAEAQE
+304 KDKNDPILVAEAQE
-318 IQTALAELLHLYEQN
+318 IQAELSSLLHLYENN
-333 SIAINTAK
+333 SMTINTAK

-415 NNFKVLLLENQSTGG
+415 NNFKVLLIENQSTGG

-446 NGDWAILKNVKKEL
+446 NGDWAILKNVKEEL
-460 ANLSPQDKELR
+460 ANLSPQDKDLNC
-471 YNFRSKKN
+471 NFRSQKN
-479 VIDFNNAFFPKAA
+479 LIDFNNAFFLKAA
-492 KVLDEIEPNARFQL
+492 QALDDLKPDARFKIKEIYKDVAQL
-506 QDIYSDVEQQ
+506 TRKTENTGFV
-516 TNQTKEE
+516 
-523 GYASVTLYTKSGNSA
+523 SVTLYTKSGNSA
-538 PEDYEECMITDMIT
+538 PDDYEERMITDMIT
-552 QIRTLMQG
+552 QIRTLQQQ
-560 GLTTQDFAILVR
+560 GLTSQDLAILVR
-572 KKDNAESL
+572 KKNNAESL
-580 ISWFHQL
+580 LQWFNQL

-617 NDTKHLNPIPER
+617 NDNKHLNPIPER

-635 HSDVLRQPRPMLE
+635 HTDVLQQPISMLTV
-648 IATAQPDELLPE
+648 ATASPEDLLPE
-660 AFTQHKQE
+660 AFTQHKLE

-682 QIFQLDKI
+682 QLFQLDKI
-690 EGQDTY
+690 QGQDTY

-717 FLKAWDENIHN
+717 FLKAWDESIHSR
-728 HSIPAG
+728 SIPAG

-746 SKGLQFHTV
+746 SKGLEFHTV

-770 DTIWCQA
+770 DTIWCQTD
-777 EKEPFNALGSLPINA
+777 KEPFNALGSLPINA

-797 QSEFAP
+797 QSDFAS

-825 RAENNLY
+825 RPKNNLY
-832 VWGLT
+832 VWGLAT
-837 AENEGSISIAG
+837 EKKETITIAG

-857 SQFIIHNSEFKIK
+857 SQLK
-870 NEEQSGNSNSSLENN
+870 
-885 SQRSTQHSP
+885 
-894 KGGDGGGLST
+894 
-904 LNSQLVYELGTP
+904 YELGTP
-916 VTAHKTEK
+916 VTTHKEEK
-924 QHKNRMKSSHEEE
+924 TAHKNRMKSTHEKE
-937 DALPVAMTSNAPTL
+937 DSLPVAMTSSAPTL

-965 LGTEEEAKTGKQ
+965 LGTEEQTGTVQQ
-977 TYLEVGKIMHYVLS
+977 TYLEIGKIMHYVLS

-998 IQKVLNHCMA
+998 IQKVLNRCMA

-1013 DRKLMDVVIK
+1013 DRKLMDVVIN
-1023 RLQKGFSN
+1023 RLKKGFTN
-1031 PKIAQWFSAD
+1031 PKIAQWFQPD

-1049 ITSINKKTGEPYTLR
+1049 ITSISKDTGEPITLR
-1064 PDRVIINGNQI
+1064 PDRVIINDNRI

-1083 RPEKEHHTQVQTYKE
+1083 SPDREHHDQVKAYKE
-1098 LMRTMY
+1098 LMRAMY
-1104 PDKQVEGYLWYI
+1104 PEKQVEGYLWYI

-1122 EVKA
+1122 EVKG

>member
-1 LHKSIAFL
+1 M
-9 AVNNTLSIYKASA
+9 NNKLYIYKASA

-37 LLRKGKKEFEQT
+37 LLRNGRKEFEHT

-75 NIPECDGYLKVIQN
+75 HIPECDDYMEVIQR
-89 RLKELDEVMSE
+89 RLKEMGEEMGE
-100 QMIRQRASEALS
+100 EMIRQRAGEALS

-146 LQVELNNDEVVSR
+146 LQVELNNDEVISR
-159 AVDRVIENMQNR
+159 SVDRVIENMQNR

-187 TGERWNIAGMIKQ
+187 TGERWNISGMIKQ

-213 SAEEREKISDS
+213 SAAEREKISDS
-224 AEMNAFKKEMHAI
+224 RQMSDFKKEMHSI
-237 INSCKNQLSEKA
+237 ITNCHNQLK
-249 EAFERL
+249 EAADSFEVL
-255 VNEKTLNFERI
+255 VNEKSLNFDRI
-266 SNGRIYLSFLNLVR
+266 SNGRIYISFLNLVR
-280 SEKTAPAS
+280 SEKMDSAS
-288 ATIYKAAD
+288 NTIYKAAED
-296 NYEAMLKA
+296 YEVMLKA
-304 KDKTDPVLIAEAQE
+304 KDKNDSVLVTDAQK
-318 IQTALAELLHLYEQN
+318 IQGALSELLHLYEKN

-355 IEQEA
+355 IEQEV
-360 NTINAENNQFNLS
+360 NSINAENNQFNLS

-385 TDAPF
+385 SDAPF

-415 NNFKVLLLENQSTGG
+415 NNFKVLLIENQSTGG

-446 NGDWAILKNVKKEL
+446 NGDWAILKNVKEEL
-460 ANLSPQDKELR
+460 AGLSPKDKELR

-479 VIDFNNAFFPKAA
+479 IIDFNNAFFPKAA
-492 KVLDEIEPNARFQL
+492 KALDDIEPQARFHIA
-506 QDIYSDVEQQ
+506 DIYNDVEQL
-516 TNQTKEE
+516 TMQTKDE
-523 GYASVTLYTKSGNSA
+523 GYASITLYTKIGNSA
-538 PEDYEECMITDMIT
+538 PEDYEEGMITDMISR
-552 QIRTLMQG
+552 IRQLMRE
-560 GLTTQDFAILVR
+560 GLTQQDLAILVR
-572 KKDNAESL
+572 KKGNAESL
-580 ISWFHQL
+580 LQWFHLL

-617 NDTKHLNPIPER
+617 NDNRQLNPIPER
-629 YLMMHY
+629 YLLMHY
-635 HSDVLRQPRPMLE
+635 HSDVLGQPLSMLQVV
-648 IATAQPDELLPE
+648 TAKAEELLPE
-660 AFTQHKQE
+660 PFTQHKQE

-682 QIFQLDKI
+682 QLFQLDKI
-690 EGQDTY
+690 PGQDTY

-717 FLKAWDENIHN
+717 FLQAWDETIHSR
-728 HSIPAG
+728 SIPAG

-770 DTIWCQA
+770 DTIWCQT
-777 EKEPFNALGSLPINA
+777 EKEPYNALGSLPINA

-797 QSEFAP
+797 QSDFAS

-825 RAENNLY
+825 RAENNLI

-837 AENEGSISIAG
+837 AEKEGTIASAG
-848 DLIRAALPN
+848 DLIRAAIPN
-857 SQFIIHNSEFKIK
+857 S
-870 NEEQSGNSNSSLENN
+870 
-885 SQRSTQHSP
+885 R
-894 KGGDGGGLST
+894 LST
-904 LNSQLVYELGTP
+904 HDSQIYYELGTP
-916 VTAHKTEK
+916 VTSHKTEK
-924 QHKNRMKSSHEEE
+924 QHKNRMKSSHERE
-937 DALPVAMTSNAPTL
+937 DALEVAMMSNAPTL

-965 LGTEEEAKTGKQ
+965 LGTEEQTGTVQQ
-977 TYLEVGKIMHYVLS
+977 TYLEIGKIMHYVLS

-998 IQKVLNHCMA
+998 IQKVLNRCMA

-1013 DRKLMDVVIK
+1013 DRKLMDVVIN
-1023 RLQKGFSN
+1023 RLKKGFTN
-1031 PKIAQWFSAD
+1031 PKIAQWFQPD

-1049 ITSINKKTGEPYTLR
+1049 ITSISKDTGEPITLR
-1064 PDRVIINGNQI
+1064 PDRVIINDNRI

-1083 RPEKEHHTQVQTYKE
+1083 SPDREHHDQVKAYKE
-1098 LMRTMY
+1098 LMRAMY
-1104 PDKQVEGYLWYI
+1104 PEKQVEGYLWYI

-1122 EVKA
+1122 EVKG

>member
-1 LHKSIAFL
+1 MS
-9 AVNNTLSIYKASA
+9 NTLSIYKASA

-37 LLRKGKKEFEQT
+37 LLRKGRKEFEHT

-70 YGLSH
+70 YGLH
-75 NIPECDGYLKVIQN
+75 NRIPECDGYLKVIQK
-89 RLKELDEVMSE
+89 RLQELDEEMGE
-100 QMIRQRASEALS
+100 EMIRQRAGEALS

-146 LQVELNNDEVVSR
+146 LQVELNNDEVISR
-159 AVDRVIENMQNR
+159 SVDRVIENMQNR

-187 TGERWNIAGMIKQ
+187 TGERWNISGMIKQ

-213 SAEEREKISDS
+213 SEEEREKLSDS
-224 AEMNAFKKEMHAI
+224 RKMNDFKKEMNAI
-237 INSCKNQLSEKA
+237 ITSCRNQLK
-249 EAFERL
+249 EAADSLEAL

-266 SNGRIYLSFLNLVR
+266 SNGRIYQSFLNLVR
-280 SEKTAPAS
+280 SDRTDTAS
-288 ATIYKAAD
+288 NTIYKAAGD
-296 NYEAMLKA
+296 YEVMLKA
-304 KDKTDPVLIAEAQE
+304 KDKNDSALIADAQE
-318 IQTALAELLHLYEQN
+318 IQTALAKLLSLYEKN

-360 NTINAENNQFNLS
+360 NSINAENNQFNLS

-385 TDAPF
+385 SDAPF

-415 NNFKVLLLENQSTGG
+415 NNFKVLLIENQSTGG

-446 NGDWAILKNVKKEL
+446 NGDWAILKNVQQEL
-460 ANLSPQDKELR
+460 ANLSPEPKELR

-479 VIDFNNAFFPKAA
+479 VIDFNNAFFPLAA
-492 KVLDEIEPNARFQL
+492 QALDDLESNARFRIK
-506 QDIYSDVEQQ
+506 DIYSDVEQL
-516 TNQTKEE
+516 TFQTKDE

-538 PEDYEECMITDMIT
+538 PEDYEERMITDMIT
-552 QIRTLMQG
+552 HIRQMTQK
-560 GLTTQDFAILVR
+560 GLTTHDFAILVR

-580 ISWFHQL
+580 LQWFHLL
-587 APEIKLVSD
+587 APDIKLVSD

-617 NDTKHLNPIPER
+617 NDNRQLNPVPER

-635 HSDVLRQPRPMLE
+635 HSDVLGQPLSMLQ
-648 IATAQPDELLPE
+648 IATAKSGELLPE

-682 QIFQLDKI
+682 QIFQLDRI
-690 EGQDTY
+690 PGQDTY

-717 FLKAWDENIHN
+717 FLQAWDETIHSR
-728 HSIPAG
+728 SIPAG

-770 DTIWCQA
+770 DTIWCQT
-777 EKEPFNALGSLPINA
+777 EKDPYNALGSLPINA

-797 QSEFAP
+797 QSDFAP

-825 RAENNLY
+825 RAENNLL

-837 AENEGSISIAG
+837 AEKEGTISSAG
-848 DLIRAALPN
+848 DLIRAAISILKPTIEREKSDARISSSEREQARPQVN
-857 SQFIIHNSEFKIK
+857 SQFSI
-870 NEEQSGNSNSSLENN
+870 
-885 SQRSTQHSP
+885 
-894 KGGDGGGLST
+894 
-904 LNSQLVYELGTP
+904 LNSQLYYELGEVFTS
-916 VTAHKTEK
+916 HKSAEAK
-924 QHKNRMKSSHEEE
+924 HKNRMKSSHDKE
-937 DALPVAMTSNAPTL
+937 DALEVTMASNAPTL
-951 DFMQSNQSRKFIGS
+951 DFMQSNQSRKFISGLGS
-965 LGTEEEAKTGKQ
+965 EEQPEAGQQ

-998 IQKVLNHCMA
+998 IQKVLYRCMA

-1031 PKIAQWFSAD
+1031 PKIAQWFAPD

-1049 ITSINKKTGEPYTLR
+1049 ITSISPETGEPRTLR
-1064 PDRVIINGNQI
+1064 PDRVVICGDRI

-1083 RPEKEHHTQVQTYKE
+1083 RPETEHHTQVEAYKQ
-1098 LMRTMY
+1098 LMHAMY

>member
-1 LHKSIAFL
+1 M
-9 AVNNTLSIYKASA
+9 NNKLYIYKASA

-37 LLRKGKKEFEQT
+37 LLRNGRKEFEHT

-75 NIPECDGYLKVIQN
+75 HIPECDDYMEVIQR
-89 RLKELDEVMSE
+89 RLKEMGEEMGE
-100 QMIRQRASEALS
+100 EMIRQRAGEALS

-146 LQVELNNDEVVSR
+146 LQVELNNDEVISR
-159 AVDRVIENMQNR
+159 SVDRVIENMQNR

-187 TGERWNIAGMIKQ
+187 TGERWNISGMIKQ

-213 SAEEREKISDS
+213 SAAEREKISDS
-224 AEMNAFKKEMHAI
+224 RQMSDFKKEMHSI
-237 INSCKNQLSEKA
+237 ITNCHNQLK
-249 EAFERL
+249 EAADSFEVL
-255 VNEKTLNFERI
+255 VNEKSLNFDRI
-266 SNGRIYLSFLNLVR
+266 SNGRIYISFLNLVR
-280 SEKTAPAS
+280 SEKMDSAS
-288 ATIYKAAD
+288 NTIYKAAED
-296 NYEAMLKA
+296 YEVMLKA
-304 KDKTDPVLIAEAQE
+304 KDKNDSVLVTDAQK
-318 IQTALAELLHLYEQN
+318 IQGALSELLHLYEKN

-355 IEQEA
+355 IEQEV
-360 NTINAENNQFNLS
+360 NSINAENNQFNLS

-385 TDAPF
+385 SDAPF

-415 NNFKVLLLENQSTGG
+415 NNFKVLLIENQSTGG

-446 NGDWAILKNVKKEL
+446 NGDWAILKNVKEEL
-460 ANLSPQDKELR
+460 AGLSPKDKELR

-479 VIDFNNAFFPKAA
+479 IIDFNNAFFPKAA
-492 KVLDEIEPNARFQL
+492 KALDDIEPQARFHIA
-506 QDIYSDVEQQ
+506 DIYNDVEQL
-516 TNQTKEE
+516 TMQTKDE
-523 GYASVTLYTKSGNSA
+523 GYASITLYTKIGNSA
-538 PEDYEECMITDMIT
+538 PEDYEEGMITDMISR
-552 QIRTLMQG
+552 IRQLMRE
-560 GLTTQDFAILVR
+560 GLTQQDLAILVR
-572 KKDNAESL
+572 KKGNAESL
-580 ISWFHQL
+580 LQWFHLL

-617 NDTKHLNPIPER
+617 NDNRQLNPIPER
-629 YLMMHY
+629 YLLMHY
-635 HSDVLRQPRPMLE
+635 HSDVLGQPLSMLQV
-648 IATAQPDELLPE
+648 ATASPEDLLPE

-682 QIFQLDKI
+682 QLFQLDKI
-690 EGQDTY
+690 QGQDTY

-717 FLKAWDENIHN
+717 FLKAWDESIHSR
-728 HSIPAG
+728 SIPAG

-746 SKGLQFHTV
+746 SKGLEFHTV

-770 DTIWCQA
+770 DTIWCQTD
-777 EKEPFNALGSLPINA
+777 KEPFNALGSLPINT

-797 QSEFAP
+797 QSDFAS

-825 RAENNLY
+825 RPKNNLY
-832 VWGLT
+832 VWGLA
-837 AENEGSISIAG
+837 AEKKETITIAG

-857 SQFIIHNSEFKIK
+857 SQFPI
-870 NEEQSGNSNSSLENN
+870 
-885 SQRSTQHSP
+885 P
-894 KGGDGGGLST
+894 D
-904 LNSQLVYELGTP
+904 SQLKYDLGTP
-916 VTAHKTEK
+916 VTTHKEEK
-924 QHKNRMKSSHEEE
+924 KEHKNRMKSTHEKE
-937 DALPVAMTSNAPTL
+937 DSLPVAMTSSAPTL

-965 LGTEEEAKTGKQ
+965 LGTEEQTGTVQQ
-977 TYLEVGKIMHYVLS
+977 TYLEIGKIMHYVLS

-998 IQKVLNHCMA
+998 IQKVLNRCMT

-1013 DRKLMDVVIK
+1013 DRKMMDVVIN
-1023 RLQKGFSN
+1023 RLKKGFTN
-1031 PKIAQWFSAD
+1031 PKIAQWFQPD

-1049 ITSINKKTGEPYTLR
+1049 ITSISKDTGEPITLR
-1064 PDRVIINGNQI
+1064 PDRVIINDNRI

-1083 RPEKEHHTQVQTYKE
+1083 SPDREHHDQVKAYKE
-1098 LMRTMY
+1098 LMHAMY
-1104 PDKQVEGYLWYI
+1104 PNKQVDGYLWYI
-1116 YSGKTE
+1116 YSGKIE
-1122 EVKA
+1122 EVKG

>member
-1 LHKSIAFL
+1 M
-9 AVNNTLSIYKASA
+9 SIYKASA

-37 LLRKGKKEFEQT
+37 LLRKGRKEFEHT

-70 YGLSH
+70 YGLKH
-75 NIPECDGYLKVIQN
+75 NIPECDGYLKVIQD
-89 RLKELDEVMSE
+89 RLQELGEEMDDE
-100 QMIRQRASEALS
+100 MIRQRAGEALS
-112 AILHDYTHFRVET
+112 SILHDYTHFRVET

-146 LQVELNNDEVVSR
+146 LQVELNNDEVISR
-159 AVDRVIENMQNR
+159 SVDRVIENMQNR

-187 TGERWNIAGMIKQ
+187 TGERWNISGMIKQ

-213 SAEEREKISDS
+213 SEEEREKLSDS
-224 AEMNAFKKEMHAI
+224 AQMSAFKKEMHAI
-237 INSCKNQLSEKA
+237 INGCKSQLK
-249 EAFERL
+249 EAADALEAL

-266 SNGRIYLSFLNLVR
+266 SNGRIYISFLNLVR
-280 SEKTAPAS
+280 SEKMDSAS
-288 ATIYKAAD
+288 NTIYKAAD
-296 NYEAMLKA
+296 DYEVMLKA
-304 KDKTDPVLIAEAQE
+304 KDKNDPVLVADAKE
-318 IQTALAELLHLYEQN
+318 IQTALSDLLHLYEKN

-360 NTINAENNQFNLS
+360 NSINAENNQFNLS

-446 NGDWAILKNVKKEL
+446 NGDWAILKNVKQEL
-460 ANLSPQDKELR
+460 AALSPQDKELR

-479 VIDFNNAFFPKAA
+479 IIDFNNAFFPKAA
-492 KVLDEIEPNARFQL
+492 KALDDIEPQARFQL
-506 QDIYSDVEQQ
+506 QDIYSDVEQL
-516 TNQTKEE
+516 TFQTKDE

-538 PEDYEECMITDMIT
+538 PEDYEEGMITDMIT
-552 QIRTLMQG
+552 RIRSLMKA

-572 KKDNAESL
+572 KKGNAESL
-580 ISWFHQL
+580 LQWFHQL
-587 APEIKLVSD
+587 APDIKLVSD

-617 NDTKHLNPIPER
+617 NDNKKLNPIPER
-629 YLMMHY
+629 YLLMHY
-635 HSDVLRQPRPMLE
+635 YSDVLGQPLSMLN
-648 IATAQPDELLPE
+648 IATDNPDNLLPE

-682 QIFQLDKI
+682 QLFQLDRI
-690 EGQDTY
+690 PGQDTY

-717 FLKAWDENIHN
+717 FLQAWDESINN

-770 DTIWCQA
+770 DTIWCQT
-777 EKEPFNALGSLPINA
+777 EKEPYNALGSLPINA

-797 QSEFAP
+797 QSDFAP

-825 RAENNLY
+825 RAESNLF
-832 VWGLT
+832 VWGLA
-837 AENEGSISIAG
+837 AEKEGNIASAG

-857 SQFIIHNSEFKIK
+857 VQCSMF
-870 NEEQSGNSNSSLENN
+870 
-885 SQRSTQHSP
+885 
-894 KGGDGGGLST
+894 
-904 LNSQLVYELGTP
+904 NSQLLYELGAP
-916 VTAHKTEK
+916 VTTHKTAKAE
-924 QHKNRMKSSHEEE
+924 HKNRMKSSHEKEE
-937 DALPVAMTSNAPTL
+937 ALEVVMASNAPTL

-965 LGTEEEAKTGKQ
+965 LGSEEAEETGLQ

-991 QIEHTGQ
+991 QIEHSDQ
-998 IQKVLNHCMA
+998 IQKVLNRCMA
-1008 EGIIT
+1008 EGIIA

-1031 PKIAQWFSAD
+1031 PKIAQWFAPG

-1049 ITSINKKTGEPYTLR
+1049 ITSISKETGEPCTLR
-1064 PDRVIINGNQI
+1064 PDRVIINGNMI

-1083 RPEKEHHTQVQTYKE
+1083 RPEAEHHAQVEAYKQ
-1098 LMRTMY
+1098 LMHAMY
-1104 PDKQVEGYLWYI
+1104 PQKQVEGYLWYI

>member
-1 LHKSIAFL
+1 M
-9 AVNNTLSIYKASA
+9 NNTLSIYKASA
-22 GAGKTFTLTVEYILL
+22 GAGKTFTLTIEYILL
-37 LLRKGKKEFEQT
+37 LLSKGPKEFEHT

-75 NIPECDGYLKVIQN
+75 HIPDCDDYLKEIQKRQEKLN
-89 RLKELDEVMSE
+89 EEMGE
-100 QMIRQRASEALS
+100 EMIRQRAAEALS

-146 LQVELNNDEVVSR
+146 LQVELNNDEVISR
-159 AVDRVIENMQNR
+159 SVDRVIENMQNR

-187 TGERWNIAGMIKQ
+187 TGERWNITGMIKQ

-213 SAEEREKISDS
+213 SEQEREKISDS
-224 AEMNAFKKEMHAI
+224 SQMNAFKKEMNSI
-237 INSCKNQLSEKA
+237 INSCKKQLE
-249 EAFERL
+249 EAADSFETL
-255 VNEKTLNFERI
+255 VNSKTLNFERI

-280 SEKTAPAS
+280 REKAEKVSETIKN
-288 ATIYKAAD
+288 ATKD
-296 NYEAMLKA
+296 YEVMLRA
-304 KDKTDPVLIAEAQE
+304 KDKNDPILVAEAQE
-318 IQTALAELLHLYEQN
+318 IQAELSSLLHLYENN
-333 SIAINTAK
+333 SMTINTAK

-415 NNFKVLLLENQSTGG
+415 NNFKVLLIENQSTGG

-446 NGDWAILKNVKKEL
+446 NGDWAILKNVKEEL
-460 ANLSPQDKELR
+460 ANLSPQDKDLNC
-471 YNFRSKKN
+471 NFRSQKN
-479 VIDFNNAFFPKAA
+479 LIDFNNAFFLKAA
-492 KVLDEIEPNARFQL
+492 QALDDLKPDARFKIKEIYKDVAQL
-506 QDIYSDVEQQ
+506 TRKTENTGFV
-516 TNQTKEE
+516 
-523 GYASVTLYTKSGNSA
+523 SVTLYTKSGNSA
-538 PEDYEECMITDMIT
+538 PDDYEERMITDMIT
-552 QIRTLMQG
+552 QIRTLQQQ
-560 GLTTQDFAILVR
+560 GLTSQDLAILVR
-572 KKDNAESL
+572 KKNNAESL
-580 ISWFHQL
+580 LQWFNQL

-617 NDTKHLNPIPER
+617 NDNKHLNPIPER

-635 HSDVLRQPRPMLE
+635 HTDVLQQPISMLTV
-648 IATAQPDELLPE
+648 ATASPEDLLPE

-682 QIFQLDKI
+682 QLFQLDKI
-690 EGQDTY
+690 QGQDTY

-717 FLKAWDENIHN
+717 FLKAWDESIHSR
-728 HSIPAG
+728 SIPAG

-746 SKGLQFHTV
+746 SKGLEFHTV

-770 DTIWCQA
+770 DTIWCQTD
-777 EKEPFNALGSLPINA
+777 KEPFNALGSLPINA

-797 QSEFAP
+797 QSDFAS

-825 RAENNLY
+825 RPKNNLY
-832 VWGLT
+832 VWGLAT
-837 AENEGSISIAG
+837 EKKETITIAG

-857 SQFIIHNSEFKIK
+857 SQLK
-870 NEEQSGNSNSSLENN
+870 
-885 SQRSTQHSP
+885 
-894 KGGDGGGLST
+894 
-904 LNSQLVYELGTP
+904 YELGTP
-916 VTAHKTEK
+916 VTTHKEEK
-924 QHKNRMKSSHEEE
+924 TAHKNRMRSTHEKE
-937 DALPVAMTSNAPTL
+937 DSLPVAMTSSAPTL

-965 LGTEEEAKTGKQ
+965 LGTEEQTGTVQQ
-977 TYLEVGKIMHYVLS
+977 TYLEIGKIMHYVLS

-998 IQKVLNHCMA
+998 IQKVLNRCMA

-1013 DRKLMDVVIK
+1013 DRKLMDVVIN
-1023 RLQKGFSN
+1023 RLKKGFTN
-1031 PKIAQWFSAD
+1031 PKIAQWFQPD

-1049 ITSINKKTGEPYTLR
+1049 ITSISKDTGEPITLR
-1064 PDRVIINGNQI
+1064 PDRVIINDNRI

-1083 RPEKEHHTQVQTYKE
+1083 SPDREHHDQVKAYKE
-1098 LMRTMY
+1098 LMRAMY
-1104 PDKQVEGYLWYI
+1104 PEKQVEGYLWYI

-1122 EVKA
+1122 EVKG

>member
-1 LHKSIAFL
+1 MS
-9 AVNNTLSIYKASA
+9 NTLSIYKASA

-37 LLRKGKKEFEQT
+37 LLRKGRKEFEHT

-70 YGLSH
+70 YGLH
-75 NIPECDGYLKVIQN
+75 NRIPECDGYLKVIQK
-89 RLKELDEVMSE
+89 RLQELDEEMGE
-100 QMIRQRASEALS
+100 EMIRQRAGEALS

-146 LQVELNNDEVVSR
+146 LQVELNNDEVISR
-159 AVDRVIENMQNR
+159 SVDRVIENMQNR

-187 TGERWNIAGMIKQ
+187 TGERWNISGMIKQ

-213 SAEEREKISDS
+213 SEEEREKLSDS
-224 AEMNAFKKEMHAI
+224 RQMNDFKKEMNAI
-237 INSCKNQLSEKA
+237 ITSCRNQLK
-249 EAFERL
+249 EAADSLEAL

-266 SNGRIYLSFLNLVR
+266 SNGRIYQSFLNLVR
-280 SEKTAPAS
+280 SDRTDTAS
-288 ATIYKAAD
+288 NTIYKAAGD
-296 NYEAMLKA
+296 YEVMLKA
-304 KDKTDPVLIAEAQE
+304 KDKNDSALIADAQE
-318 IQTALAELLHLYEQN
+318 IQTALAKLLSLYEKN

-360 NTINAENNQFNLS
+360 NSINAENNQFNLS

-385 TDAPF
+385 SDAPF

-415 NNFKVLLLENQSTGG
+415 NNFKVLLIENQSTGG

-446 NGDWAILKNVKKEL
+446 NGDWAILKNVQQEL
-460 ANLSPQDKELR
+460 ANLSPEPKELR

-479 VIDFNNAFFPKAA
+479 VIDFNNAFFPLAA
-492 KVLDEIEPNARFQL
+492 QALDDLEPNARFRIK
-506 QDIYSDVEQQ
+506 DIYSDVEQL
-516 TNQTKEE
+516 TFQTKDE

-538 PEDYEECMITDMIT
+538 PEDYEERMITDMIT
-552 QIRTLMQG
+552 HIRQMTQK
-560 GLTTQDFAILVR
+560 GLTTHDFAILVR

-580 ISWFHQL
+580 LQWFHLL
-587 APEIKLVSD
+587 APDIKLVSD

-617 NDTKHLNPIPER
+617 NDNRQLNPVPER

-635 HSDVLRQPRPMLE
+635 HSDVLGQPLSMLQ
-648 IATAQPDELLPE
+648 IATAKSGELLPE

-682 QIFQLDKI
+682 QIFQLDRI
-690 EGQDTY
+690 PGQDTY

-717 FLKAWDENIHN
+717 FLQAWDETIHSR
-728 HSIPAG
+728 SIPAG

-770 DTIWCQA
+770 DTIWCQT
-777 EKEPFNALGSLPINA
+777 EKDPYNALGSLPINA

-797 QSEFAP
+797 QSDFAP

-825 RAENNLY
+825 RAENNLL

-837 AENEGSISIAG
+837 AEKEGTISSAG
-848 DLIRAALPN
+848 DLIRAAISILKPTIEREKSDARISSSEREQARPQVN
-857 SQFIIHNSEFKIK
+857 SQFSI
-870 NEEQSGNSNSSLENN
+870 
-885 SQRSTQHSP
+885 
-894 KGGDGGGLST
+894 
-904 LNSQLVYELGTP
+904 LNSQLYYELGEVFTS
-916 VTAHKTEK
+916 HKSAEAK
-924 QHKNRMKSSHEEE
+924 HKNRMKSSHDKE
-937 DALPVAMTSNAPTL
+937 DALEVTMASNAPTL
-951 DFMQSNQSRKFIGS
+951 DFMQSNQSRKFISDLGS
-965 LGTEEEAKTGKQ
+965 EEQPEAGQQ

-998 IQKVLNHCMA
+998 IQKVLNRCMA

-1031 PKIAQWFSAD
+1031 PKIAQWFAPD

-1049 ITSINKKTGEPYTLR
+1049 ITSISPETGEPRTLR
-1064 PDRVIINGNQI
+1064 PDRVVICGDRI

-1083 RPEKEHHTQVQTYKE
+1083 RPETEHHTQVEAYKQ
-1098 LMRTMY
+1098 LMHAMY

>member
-1 LHKSIAFL
+1 MD
-9 AVNNTLSIYKASA
+9 NTLYIYKASA

-37 LLRKGKKEFEQT
+37 LLRKGRREFEHT

-75 NIPECDGYLKVIQN
+75 NIPECDDYLRVIQN
-89 RLKELDEVMSE
+89 RLREMDEDMSGD
-100 QMIRQRASEALS
+100 MIRRRAAEALS

-146 LQVELNNDEVVSR
+146 MQVELNNEEVISR
-159 AVDRVIENMQNR
+159 SVDRVIENMQKR
-171 KDVQGWIMDYV
+171 KDVEGWIMDYV

-187 TGERWNIAGMIKQ
+187 TGERWNITGMIKQ
-200 FARCIF
+200 FARCIY
-206 EEAFQNR
+206 EEGFQNR
-213 SAEEREKISDS
+213 SEQEQAKISDT
-224 AEMNAFKKEMHAI
+224 AQMTAFKKEMHSI
-237 INSCKNQLSEKA
+237 ITNSRNQLNQA
-249 EAFERL
+249 AQAFEDL
-255 VNEKTLNFERI
+255 VNSKTLNFERI

-280 SEKTAPAS
+280 SDKAESPS
-288 ATIYKAAD
+288 NTILKAAED
-296 NYEAMLKA
+296 HEVMLKA
-304 KDKTDPVLIAEAQE
+304 KDRNNPSLEAEARA
-318 IQTALAELLHLYEQN
+318 IQKNLSELLHLYEQN

-373 KTPTLL
+373 RTPTLL

-390 VFEKIGTQFHNVM
+390 VFEKTGTQIHNVM

-415 NNFKVLLLENQSTGG
+415 NNFKVLLIENQSTGG
-430 NDLLVGDIKQS
+430 NDLIVGDIKQS

-446 NGDWAILKNVKKEL
+446 NGDWAILKNVMQEL
-460 ANLSPQDKELR
+460 AHLSPKDEKLD

-479 VIDFNNAFFPKAA
+479 IIDFNNTFFPQAA
-492 KVLDEIEPNARFQL
+492 QALDNIDSNARFSL
-506 QDIYSDVEQQ
+506 KDIYRDVRQFTHKTAQ
-516 TNQTKEE
+516 E
-523 GYASVTLYTKSGNSA
+523 GYARVTLFTKKGNSA
-538 PEDYEECMITDMIT
+538 PEDYEQRMTTDMIT
-552 QIRTLMQG
+552 HIRSLIEQ

-572 KKDNAESL
+572 KKDHAERL
-580 ISWFHQL
+580 LQWFHHQ

-596 EAFLLESSVAVQML
+596 EAFLLESSIAVQMI
-610 VAALFVL
+610 VSALFVL
-617 NDTKHLNPIPER
+617 NDTRHLNPIPER

-635 HSDVLRQPRPMLE
+635 HNDVLGQPLPMLT
-648 IATAQPDELLPE
+648 IATAQAEELLPE
-660 AFTQHKQE
+660 AFTQHRQE

-682 QIFQLDKI
+682 QIFQLHRI
-690 EGQDTY
+690 PGQDTY

-717 FLKAWDENIHN
+717 FLKAWDESIHN

-755 LLPYMDWTIEKDRND
+755 LLPFMDWPIEKDRND

-777 EKEPFNALGSLPINA
+777 RRQPFNALGSLPINA

-797 QSEFAP
+797 QSDFAS

-832 VWGLT
+832 IWGLT
-837 AENEGSISIAG
+837 AEKEGTVTIAG
-848 DLIRAALPN
+848 DLIRAAL
-857 SQFIIHNSEFKIK
+857 
-870 NEEQSGNSNSSLENN
+870 
-885 SQRSTQHSP
+885 SP
-894 KGGDGGGLST
+894 RLTESDT
-904 LNSQLVYELGTP
+904 LIYEYGQP
-916 VTAHKTEK
+916 DCSHKAPKTGR
-924 QHKNRMKSSHEEE
+924 KNRMQNAHTPE
-937 DALPVAMTSNAPTL
+937 DALDVAMTSSAPTL
-951 DFMQSNQSRKFIGS
+951 DFMQSNQSRQFISS
-965 LGTEEEAKTGKQ
+965 LAEEQQPQEEQQQ
-977 TYLEVGKIMHYVLS
+977 TYLEVGKLMHYVLS
-991 QIEHTGQ
+991 QIQ
-998 IQKVLNHCMA
+998 DSNQVQKVLNRCLS
-1008 EGIIT
+1008 EGLIT
-1013 DRKLMDVVIK
+1013 DSKLMETVIS
-1023 RLQKGFSN
+1023 RLRKGFSN
-1031 PKIAQWFSAD
+1031 PLIGQWFAPG
-1041 NQVFNECS
+1041 NEVFNECG
-1049 ITSINKKTGEPYTLR
+1049 ITSISPETGQPLTLR
-1064 PDRVIINGNQI
+1064 PDRVIISGDTV

-1083 RPEKEHHTQVQTYKE
+1083 RPEPAHHTQVQTYKE
-1098 LMRTMY
+1098 LMRSMY
-1104 PDKQVEGYLWYI
+1104 PQSNIQGYLWYI

-1122 EVKA
+1122 EVKG

>member
-1 LHKSIAFL
+1 
-9 AVNNTLSIYKASA
+9 
-22 GAGKTFTLTVEYILL
+22 
-37 LLRKGKKEFEQT
+37 
-49 LAVTFTNKATA
+49 
-60 EMKERILETL
+60 MKERILETL

-75 NIPECDGYLKVIQN
+75 HIPDCDDYLKEIQKRQEKLN
-89 RLKELDEVMSE
+89 EEMGE
-100 QMIRQRASEALS
+100 EMIRQRAAEALS

-146 LQVELNNDEVVSR
+146 LQVELNNDEVISR
-159 AVDRVIENMQNR
+159 SVDRVIENMQNR

-187 TGERWNIAGMIKQ
+187 TGERWNITGMIKQ

-213 SAEEREKISDS
+213 SEQEREKISDS
-224 AEMNAFKKEMHAI
+224 SQMNAFKKEMHSI
-237 INSCKNQLSEKA
+237 INSCKKQLE
-249 EAFERL
+249 EAADSFETL
-255 VNEKTLNFERI
+255 VNSKTLNFERI

-280 SEKTAPAS
+280 SEKAEKAS
-288 ATIYKAAD
+288 GTIKNATKD
-296 NYEAMLKA
+296 YEVMLRA
-304 KDKTDPVLIAEAQE
+304 KDKNDPILVAEAQE
-318 IQTALAELLHLYEQN
+318 IQAELSSLLHLYENN
-333 SIAINTAK
+333 SMTINTAK

-415 NNFKVLLLENQSTGG
+415 NNFKVLLIENQSTGG

-446 NGDWAILKNVKKEL
+446 NGDWAILKNVKEEL
-460 ANLSPQDKELR
+460 ANLSPQDKDLSF
-471 YNFRSKKN
+471 NFRSQKN
-479 VIDFNNAFFPKAA
+479 LIDFNNAFFLKAA
-492 KVLDEIEPNARFQL
+492 QALDNLKPDARFKIKE
-506 QDIYSDVEQQ
+506 IYKDVAQRTRKTEN
-516 TNQTKEE
+516 T
-523 GYASVTLYTKSGNSA
+523 GFVSVTLYTKSGNSA
-538 PEDYEECMITDMIT
+538 PDDYEERMITDMIT
-552 QIRTLMQG
+552 QIRTLQQQ
-560 GLTTQDFAILVR
+560 GLTSQDLAILVR

-580 ISWFHQL
+580 LQWFHQL

-617 NDTKHLNPIPER
+617 NDNKHLNPIPER

-635 HSDVLRQPRPMLE
+635 HTDVLQQPISMLTV
-648 IATAQPDELLPE
+648 ATASPEDLLPE

-682 QIFQLDKI
+682 QLFQLDKI
-690 EGQDTY
+690 QGQDTY

-717 FLKAWDENIHN
+717 FLKAWDESIHSR
-728 HSIPAG
+728 SIPAG

-746 SKGLQFHTV
+746 SKGLEFHTV

-770 DTIWCQA
+770 DTIWCQTD
-777 EKEPFNALGSLPINA
+777 KEPFNALGSLPINA

-797 QSEFAP
+797 QSDFAS

-825 RAENNLY
+825 RPKNNLY
-832 VWGLT
+832 VWGLAT
-837 AENEGSISIAG
+837 EKKETITIAG

-857 SQFIIHNSEFKIK
+857 DKSDLSVSDERLAV
-870 NEEQSGNSNSSLENN
+870 SGGNSDSSLFTLHSSLENN
-885 SQRSTQHSP
+885 SQFSTF
-894 KGGDGGGLST
+894 
-904 LNSQLVYELGTP
+904 NSQLKFELGTP
-916 VTAHKTEK
+916 VTTHKEEK
-924 QHKNRMKSSHEEE
+924 KEHKNRMKSTHEKE
-937 DALPVAMTSNAPTL
+937 DSLPVAMTSSAPTL

-965 LGTEEEAKTGKQ
+965 LGTEEQTGTVQQ
-977 TYLEVGKIMHYVLS
+977 TYLEIGKIMHYVLS

-998 IQKVLNHCMA
+998 IQKVLNRCMA

-1013 DRKLMDVVIK
+1013 DRKLMDVVIN
-1023 RLQKGFSN
+1023 RLKKGFTN
-1031 PKIAQWFSAD
+1031 PKIAQWFQPD

-1049 ITSINKKTGEPYTLR
+1049 ITSISKDTGEPITLR
-1064 PDRVIINGNQI
+1064 PDRVIINDNRI

-1083 RPEKEHHTQVQTYKE
+1083 SPDREHHDQVKAYKE
-1098 LMRTMY
+1098 LMRAMY
-1104 PDKQVEGYLWYI
+1104 PEKQVEGYLWYI

-1122 EVKA
+1122 EVKG

>member
-1 LHKSIAFL
+1 MS
-9 AVNNTLSIYKASA
+9 NTLSIYKASA

-37 LLRKGKKEFEQT
+37 LLRKGRKEYEHT

-75 NIPECDGYLKVIQN
+75 NIPECDGYLQVILK
-89 RLKELDEVMSE
+89 RLNELGEEMGE
-100 QMIRQRASEALS
+100 KMIRQRAGEALS

-146 LQVELNNDEVVSR
+146 LQVELNNDEVISR
-159 AVDRVIENMQNR
+159 SVDRVIENMQNR

-187 TGERWNIAGMIKQ
+187 TGERWNITGMIKQ

-213 SAEEREKISDS
+213 SEEERDKLSDS
-224 AEMNAFKKEMHAI
+224 AQMNAFKKEMHTI
-237 INSCKNQLSEKA
+237 INSCKSQLKEA
-249 EAFERL
+249 VDAFEAL

-266 SNGRIYLSFLNLVR
+266 SNGRIYISFLNLVR
-280 SEKTAPAS
+280 SEKMDSAS
-288 ATIYKAAD
+288 NTIYKAAD
-296 NYEAMLKA
+296 DYEAMLKA
-304 KDKTDPVLIAEAQE
+304 KDKNDPVLVADAQE
-318 IQTALAELLHLYEQN
+318 IQTALADLLHLYEKN

-360 NTINAENNQFNLS
+360 NAINAENNQFNLS

-385 TDAPF
+385 TDSPF

-446 NGDWAILKNVKKEL
+446 NGDWAILKNVKEEL
-460 ANLSPQDKELR
+460 AGLSPQNKELR
-471 YNFRSKKN
+471 HNFRSKKN
-479 VIDFNNAFFPKAA
+479 IIDFNNTFFPKAA
-492 KVLDEIEPNARFQL
+492 KALDDIEPKARFQL
-506 QDIYSDVEQQ
+506 QDIYSDVEQLTFQ
-516 TNQTKEE
+516 KQDE

-538 PEDYEECMITDMIT
+538 PDDYEEGMITDMIT
-552 QIRTLMQG
+552 QIRALMKG

-572 KKDNAESL
+572 KKGNAENL
-580 ISWFHQL
+580 LQWFHLL
-587 APEIKLVSD
+587 APDIKLVSD

-617 NDTKHLNPIPER
+617 NDNKQLNPIPKR

-635 HSDVLRQPRPMLE
+635 YSDVLQQPLSMLN
-648 IATAQPDELLPE
+648 IATDNPDNLLPE

-682 QIFQLDKI
+682 QIFQLNKI
-690 EGQDTY
+690 QGQDTY

-717 FLKAWDENIHN
+717 FLQAWEENIHS

-770 DTIWCQA
+770 DTIWCQT

-797 QSEFAP
+797 QSDFAP

-825 RAENNLY
+825 RAESNLF
-832 VWGLT
+832 VWGLA
-837 AENEGSISIAG
+837 AEKEGAIASAG
-848 DLIRAALPN
+848 DLIRAAISN
-857 SQFIIHNSEFKIK
+857 SQFIIHNSQL
-870 NEEQSGNSNSSLENN
+870 NY
-885 SQRSTQHSP
+885 
-894 KGGDGGGLST
+894 T
-904 LNSQLVYELGTP
+904 LGSP
-916 VTAHKTEK
+916 VTSHKAAEK
-924 QHKNRMKSSHEEE
+924 KHKNRMKSTHEKEE
-937 DALPVAMTSNAPTL
+937 ALEVTMTSNAPTL
-951 DFMQSNQSRKFIGS
+951 DFMQSNQSRKFISS
-965 LGTEEEAKTGKQ
+965 LGTKEEAENGQQ

-991 QIEHTGQ
+991 QIENTDQ
-998 IQKVLNHCMA
+998 IQKVLNRCMA

-1013 DRKLMDVVIK
+1013 DRKLMDVVIR
-1023 RLQKGFSN
+1023 RLRKGFEN
-1031 PKIAQWFSAD
+1031 PRIAQWFETD

-1049 ITSINKKTGEPYTLR
+1049 ITSISPETSEPCTLR
-1064 PDRVIINGNQI
+1064 PDRVVINGNRI

-1083 RPEKEHHTQVQTYKE
+1083 RPEAEHHTQVQSYKQ

-1104 PDKQVEGYLWYI
+1104 PEKQVEGYLWYI

-1122 EVKA
+1122 EVKG

>member
-1 LHKSIAFL
+1 MS
-9 AVNNTLSIYKASA
+9 NTLSIYKASA

-37 LLRKGKKEFEQT
+37 LLRNGRKEFEHT

-70 YGLSH
+70 YGLQ
-75 NIPECDGYLKVIQN
+75 NGIPECNGYLKVIQM
-89 RLKELDEVMSE
+89 RLKELGEEMGE
-100 QMIRQRASEALS
+100 EMIRQRAGEALS

-146 LQVELNNDEVVSR
+146 LQVELNNDEVISR
-159 AVDRVIENMQNR
+159 SVDRVIENMQNR

-187 TGERWNIAGMIKQ
+187 TGERWNISGMIKQ

-224 AEMNAFKKEMHAI
+224 RQMSDFKKEMHSI
-237 INSCKNQLSEKA
+237 ITSCRNQLKESA
-249 EAFERL
+249 DALEAL
-255 VNEKTLNFERI
+255 VNEKALNFERI

-280 SEKTAPAS
+280 SEKMDGAS
-288 ATIYKAAD
+288 NTIYKAAD
-296 NYEAMLKA
+296 DYEVMLKA
-304 KDKTDPVLIAEAQE
+304 KDKNDPVLVADAQE
-318 IQTALAELLHLYEQN
+318 IQGGLSELLHLYERN

-360 NTINAENNQFNLS
+360 NRINAENNQFNLS

-385 TDAPF
+385 SDAPF

-415 NNFKVLLLENQSTGG
+415 NNFKVLLIENQSTGG

-446 NGDWAILKNVKKEL
+446 NGDWAILKNVKEEL
-460 ANLSPQDKELR
+460 ASLSPQDKELR

-479 VIDFNNAFFPKAA
+479 IIEFNNAFFPKAA
-492 KVLDEIEPNARFQL
+492 KALDDIEPQARFQIE
-506 QDIYSDVEQQ
+506 DIYSDVEQQ
-516 TNQTKEE
+516 TMQTKDE
-523 GYASVTLYTKSGNSA
+523 GYISISLYTKSGNSA
-538 PEDYEECMITDMIT
+538 PEDYEEGMVTDMISH
-552 QIRTLMQG
+552 IRQMMQE

-580 ISWFHQL
+580 LQWFHLL

-617 NDTKHLNPIPER
+617 NDNKHLNPIPER

-635 HSDVLRQPRPMLE
+635 HSDVLGQPLSMLQV
-648 IATAQPDELLPE
+648 ATDKAEDLLPE
-660 AFTQHKQE
+660 AFIQHKQE

-682 QIFQLDKI
+682 QLFHLDKI
-690 EGQDTY
+690 PGQDTY

-717 FLKAWDENIHN
+717 FLQAWDETIHN
-728 HSIPAG
+728 RSIPAG

-770 DTIWCQA
+770 DTIWCQTD
-777 EKEPFNALGSLPINA
+777 KEPYNALGSLPINA

-797 QSEFAP
+797 QSDFAS

-825 RAENNLY
+825 RAENNLL

-837 AENEGSISIAG
+837 AEKEGTITSAG
-848 DLIRAALPN
+848 DLIRAAIPN
-857 SQFIIHNSEFKIK
+857 SK
-870 NEEQSGNSNSSLENN
+870 
-885 SQRSTQHSP
+885 
-894 KGGDGGGLST
+894 LST
-904 LNSQLVYELGTP
+904 LNSKLIYELGEA
-916 VTAHKTEK
+916 VTSHKSEKK
-924 QHKNRMKSSHEEE
+924 QHKNRMKSSHEKEE
-937 DALPVAMTSNAPTL
+937 ALRVTMTSNAPTL

-965 LGTEEEAKTGKQ
+965 LGTEETEETGQQ

-991 QIEHTGQ
+991 QIEHADQ
-998 IQKVLNHCMA
+998 IQKVLNRCMA

-1013 DRKLMDVVIK
+1013 DKKLMDVVIK

-1031 PKIAQWFSAD
+1031 PKIAQWFAPD

-1049 ITSINKKTGEPYTLR
+1049 ITSISPETGEPCTLR
-1064 PDRVIINGNQI
+1064 PDRVIISGDTI

-1083 RPEKEHHTQVQTYKE
+1083 RPEQEHHTQVEAYKQ
-1098 LMRTMY
+1098 LMHAMY
-1104 PDKQVEGYLWYI
+1104 PQKQVEGYLWYI
-1116 YSGKTE
+1116 YSGRIE
-1122 EVKA
+1122 EVKG